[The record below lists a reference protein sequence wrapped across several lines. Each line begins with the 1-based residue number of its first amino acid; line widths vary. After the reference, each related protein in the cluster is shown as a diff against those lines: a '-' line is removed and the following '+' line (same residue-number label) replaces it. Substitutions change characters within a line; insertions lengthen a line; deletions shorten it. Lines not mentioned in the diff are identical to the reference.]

1 MVLLFLMLLALPLAS
16 RAKDTFYIEPVN
28 VVPGESKTITLNLDN
43 SQVFRGFQTDIELPE
58 GLKIASRSNGN
69 FDISL
74 TDRGSSSFSVSSN
87 LMSDG
92 SVRILGYS
100 TQGESIK
107 GNQGA
112 LVRISVRASS
122 DFSGGYIK
130 LKNSIFSDVN
140 NRDVK
145 LDNSQLF
152 VGTKEQNDVSVKGG
166 EISPEVSKAF
176 SFELSNESEMTAF
189 QMDVVLPNGLFLD
202 LSKTRLTGRCG
213 NHQLQTKQL
222 GNGKVRIICMS
233 SDNTSISGKIGSVI
247 DLWIKAEKG
256 ITGNQIVK
264 LENIIFSDVKA
275 RTYRMDPFSFVV
287 DVKYVPVTSV
297 SISESNMQLE
307 VSDSRQLT
315 ASLLPENCTD
325 KTILWKSDNEKVATV
340 SDNGMII
347 ARSAG
352 QCSIIASTADNLIQA
367 KCVVTVVKIP
377 LTAHV
382 ANTTK
387 VYGDANPEF
396 NITYS
401 GFRDGDSEVGFS
413 VPASISTIVD
423 NSSKVG
429 KYDIVASGAVS
440 DKYEI
445 SYIPGTLT
453 ITKAPLSISAGNY
466 TKKQGD
472 AMPVFKASYAGL
484 KNGENESVLTKQP
497 VFSCEANEASA
508 PAEYA
513 VTISGAEAENYE
525 ISYEQGHLTVVEAD
539 AVVVRAKSYSRQY
552 GDENPVFEFET
563 EGAALDGTPE
573 IVCSAVANSPV
584 GSYTIEVKQGSI
596 KNYNVHFES
605 GSLVI
610 TKAPLSISAGN
621 YTKKQGDAMPVFK
634 ASYAG
639 FKNGEDESVLTKQP
653 VFSCEANEASAPAEY
668 AVTIS
673 GAEAENYEISYEQG
687 HLTVVEADAVVVR
700 AKSYNRQYGDENP
713 VFEFETEGAA
723 LDGTPEIVCSAVAN
737 SPVGSYTIEVKQGS
751 IKNYNVHFESGSLVI
766 TKAPLSISAG
776 NYTKKQGD
784 AMPVFKAS
792 YVGFKNGEDESVLTK
807 QPVFSCEAN
816 EAGAPAE
823 YAVTI
828 SGAEAENYAISY
840 EQGHLTVVEADAVVV
855 RAKSYSRQYGD
866 ENPVFE
872 FDIEGAALDG
882 TPEIV
887 CSAVANSPVGSYT
900 IEVKQGSIKNYNVHF
915 ESGTL
920 TITKAPLS
928 ISAGSYTK
936 KQGDAMPAFKA
947 SYAGFKNGENESV
960 LTKQPVF
967 SCEAN
972 EASAPAEYAVTISGA
987 EAENYDISYE
997 QGHLTVVEAD
1007 AVVVR
1012 AKSYNR
1018 QYGDENPVFEFETEG
1033 AALDGTPE
1041 IVCSAVANSP
1051 VGSYTIE
1058 VKQGSIKNYNV
1069 HFESGSLVITKAP
1082 LSISA
1087 GNYTKKQGDAMPVF
1101 KASYAGF
1108 KNGED
1113 ESVLTKQPVFSCDAN
1128 EASAPAEYAVTISG
1142 ADAENYE
1149 ISYEQGHLTVVEAD
1163 AVVVRAKS
1171 YSRQYGDENPVFEF
1185 ETDGAALDGTPEIVC
1200 SAVAN
1205 SPVGSYTI
1213 EVKQGS
1219 IKNYNV
1225 HFESGSLV
1233 ITKAPLS
1240 ISAGNYTKKQGDA
1253 MPVFKASYAG
1263 FKNGEDESV
1272 LTKQPV
1278 FSCDANEAS
1287 APAEYAVTISGA
1299 DAENYDI
1306 SYEQGVLT
1314 VTGMPKPIIST
1325 DEATLRITTETD
1337 NAVIYYT
1344 LDGTEPNENARKYTE
1359 PINLYAS
1366 CEIKAIAV
1374 KGDAKSEVTSAEYH
1388 DEEYPNI
1395 VKVGDIITAN
1405 IINNGEENLPMIFK
1419 VTSVY
1424 PFNVEM
1430 ENKEDYVEG
1439 WSNER
1444 DVSGTLEIP
1453 VVVKS
1458 NGISYCVKKLGDNS
1472 LARCVNVSSLKLNEG
1487 LESIGR
1493 QAIRWCRN
1501 IKELIVPNS
1510 VKEVWGAFL
1519 TEDHG
1524 LVSVV
1529 LGSGLETI
1537 HTEAFWGVSMNLK
1550 SFISL
1555 STNPAKCVEPDRT
1568 FTSLPEDV
1576 TLYVPL
1582 GSKSAYETAPGWD
1595 YFAGHIV
1602 EMDMSPATVK
1612 VKDCSREYGDDN
1624 PTLEFETEGATLIG
1638 EPEIICSADK
1648 NSKVGTYEIEINKG
1662 TIKNYLV
1669 TFVPGT
1675 LTVTKAP
1682 LVVTAENYTIT
1693 QGDKLPEFTANYSGF
1708 KNGEDESVLTK
1719 QPVFSCEAN
1728 EASAPGEYPITVYDV
1743 EADNYEVK
1751 SYIAGTLTVLKR
1763 ELKKQT
1769 ITWDQEIKAKVGSTI
1784 EMNATASSGL
1794 PVRYLYALAPGV
1806 ETAYQVPQIEG
1817 NKITFPQNGMYL
1829 LVAIQD
1835 GNNEYAAATDTLDV
1849 CAISDDEGLM
1859 YIDGI
1864 YYKYTDDGSAL
1875 KVVRGYNPY
1884 RGKVEIPATV
1894 NGLPVTEV
1902 DGLAMYACYYL
1913 KELVIGD
1920 NVKKCGH
1927 EAFGASINLY
1937 NVTLPVADVE
1947 FTHNWMFNCDRGIRE
1962 IHCRSSIPYVVDEG
1976 IFNGAVDYDKCI
1988 LYVPVGTKQSYAN
2001 SEVWKNFTHIV
2012 EENVSTNI
2020 SNINVEKKS
2029 VWHTLQGVKLFAK
2042 PNIPGVY
2049 IHNGK
2054 KIIVR

>member
-58 GLKIASRSNGN
+58 GLKIASKSNGN

-176 SFELSNESEMTAF
+176 SLELSNESEMTAF
-189 QMDVVLPNGLFLD
+189 QMDVVLPNGLSLD
-202 LSKTRLTGRCG
+202 LNKTRLTGRCG
-213 NHQLQTKQL
+213 HHQLQTKQL
-222 GNGKVRIICMS
+222 GNGKVRIICLS

-256 ITGNQIVK
+256 IAGNQIVK
-264 LENIIFSDVKA
+264 LDNIIFSDIKA

-287 DVKYVPVTSV
+287 DVKYVPATSV

-387 VYGDANPEF
+387 VYGDVNPEF

-453 ITKAPLSISAGNY
+453 ITKAPLSISAG
-466 TKKQGD
+466 
-472 AMPVFKASYAGL
+472 S
-484 KNGENESVLTKQP
+484 
-497 VFSCEANEASA
+497 
-508 PAEYA
+508 
-513 VTISGAEAENYE
+513 
-525 ISYEQGHLTVVEAD
+525 
-539 AVVVRAKSYSRQY
+539 
-552 GDENPVFEFET
+552 
-563 EGAALDGTPE
+563 
-573 IVCSAVANSPV
+573 
-584 GSYTIEVKQGSI
+584 
-596 KNYNVHFES
+596 
-605 GSLVI
+605 
-610 TKAPLSISAGN
+610 

-816 EAGAPAE
+816 EASAPAE

-840 EQGHLTVVEADAVVV
+840 EQGHLIVVEADAIVV

-866 ENPVFE
+866 ENPLFE

-1108 KNGED
+1108 KNGEN

-1253 MPVFKASYAG
+1253 MPVFKASYVG

-1272 LTKQPV
+1272 LTKQLV
-1278 FSCDANEAS
+1278 FSCEANEAS
-1287 APAEYAVTISGA
+1287 APAEYSVTISGA
-1299 DAENYDI
+1299 DAENYEI

-1439 WSNER
+1439 WNNER

-1487 LESIGR
+1487 LESIGG

-1529 LGSGLETI
+1529 LGAGLETI
-1537 HTEAFWGVSMNLK
+1537 HTDAFWGVSMNLK

-1638 EPEIICSADK
+1638 EPEIICSVDK

-1682 LVVTAENYTIT
+1682 LVVTADNYTIT
-1693 QGDKLPEFTANYSGF
+1693 QGDKLPEFTASYSGF
-1708 KNGEDESVLTK
+1708 KNGENVSVLTK
-1719 QPVFSCEAN
+1719 QPVFSCDAN
-1728 EASAPGEYPITVYDV
+1728 EASAPGEYPINVYGV
-1743 EADNYEVK
+1743 EADNYNAI
-1751 SYIAGTLTVLKR
+1751 SYVAGTLTVLKR

-1835 GNNEYAAATDTLDV
+1835 GNNEYAATTDTLDV

-1902 DGLAMYACYYL
+1902 DGQAMYACYYL

-1920 NVKKCGH
+1920 NVKICGH

-1962 IHCRSSIPYVVDEG
+1962 IHCRSSIPYVVEEG

>member
-28 VVPGESKTITLNLDN
+28 VVPGDSKTITLNLDN

-58 GLKIASRSNGN
+58 GLKIASKSNGN

-152 VGTKEQNDVSVKGG
+152 VGTKEQNDASVKGG

-176 SFELSNESEMTAF
+176 SLELSNESEMTAF
-189 QMDVVLPNGLFLD
+189 QMDVVLPNGLSLD
-202 LSKTRLTGRCG
+202 LNKTRLTGRCG

-233 SDNTSISGKIGSVI
+233 SDNTSISGKLGSVI

-413 VPASISTIVD
+413 VPVSISTIVD

-472 AMPVFKASYAGL
+472 AMPVFKASYAG
-484 KNGENESVLTKQP
+484 
-497 VFSCEANEASA
+497 
-508 PAEYA
+508 
-513 VTISGAEAENYE
+513 
-525 ISYEQGHLTVVEAD
+525 
-539 AVVVRAKSYSRQY
+539 
-552 GDENPVFEFET
+552 
-563 EGAALDGTPE
+563 
-573 IVCSAVANSPV
+573 
-584 GSYTIEVKQGSI
+584 
-596 KNYNVHFES
+596 
-605 GSLVI
+605 
-610 TKAPLSISAGN
+610 
-621 YTKKQGDAMPVFK
+621 
-634 ASYAG
+634 
-639 FKNGEDESVLTKQP
+639 
-653 VFSCEANEASAPAEY
+653 
-668 AVTIS
+668 
-673 GAEAENYEISYEQG
+673 
-687 HLTVVEADAVVVR
+687 
-700 AKSYNRQYGDENP
+700 
-713 VFEFETEGAA
+713 
-723 LDGTPEIVCSAVAN
+723 
-737 SPVGSYTIEVKQGS
+737 
-751 IKNYNVHFESGSLVI
+751 
-766 TKAPLSISAG
+766 
-776 NYTKKQGD
+776 
-784 AMPVFKAS
+784 
-792 YVGFKNGEDESVLTK
+792 
-807 QPVFSCEAN
+807 
-816 EAGAPAE
+816 
-823 YAVTI
+823 
-828 SGAEAENYAISY
+828 
-840 EQGHLTVVEADAVVV
+840 
-855 RAKSYSRQYGD
+855 
-866 ENPVFE
+866 
-872 FDIEGAALDG
+872 
-882 TPEIV
+882 
-887 CSAVANSPVGSYT
+887 
-900 IEVKQGSIKNYNVHF
+900 
-915 ESGTL
+915 
-920 TITKAPLS
+920 
-928 ISAGSYTK
+928 
-936 KQGDAMPAFKA
+936 
-947 SYAGFKNGENESV
+947 FKNGENESV

-987 EAENYDISYE
+987 EAENYVISYE

-1108 KNGED
+1108 KNGEN

-1142 ADAENYE
+1142 AE
-1149 ISYEQGHLTVVEAD
+1149 
-1163 AVVVRAKS
+1163 
-1171 YSRQYGDENPVFEF
+1171 
-1185 ETDGAALDGTPEIVC
+1185 
-1200 SAVAN
+1200 
-1205 SPVGSYTI
+1205 
-1213 EVKQGS
+1213 
-1219 IKNYNV
+1219 
-1225 HFESGSLV
+1225 
-1233 ITKAPLS
+1233 
-1240 ISAGNYTKKQGDA
+1240 
-1253 MPVFKASYAG
+1253 
-1263 FKNGEDESV
+1263 
-1272 LTKQPV
+1272 
-1278 FSCDANEAS
+1278 
-1287 APAEYAVTISGA
+1287 
-1299 DAENYDI
+1299 AENYDI
-1306 SYEQGVLT
+1306 SYKQGMLT

-1374 KGDAKSEVTSAEYH
+1374 KGDAKSEVSSAEYH
-1388 DEEYPNI
+1388 DAEYPNI

-1453 VVVKS
+1453 ADVKA
-1458 NGISYCVKKLGDNS
+1458 NGICYCVKKLGGNS
-1472 LARCVNVSSLKLNEG
+1472 LAMCTNVSSLKLNEG
-1487 LESIGR
+1487 LESIGH

-1537 HTEAFWGVSMNLK
+1537 HTDAFWGVSMNLK

-1612 VKDCSREYGDDN
+1612 VKDSSREYGDDN
-1624 PTLEFETEGATLIG
+1624 PTFEIETEGAALIG

-1662 TIKNYLV
+1662 TIKNYYV

-1693 QGDKLPEFTANYSGF
+1693 QGDKLPKFTANYSGF

-1728 EASAPGEYPITVYDV
+1728 EASAPGKYPITVYDV

-1794 PVRYLYALAPGV
+1794 PVRYSYALVPRV
-1806 ETAYQVPQIEG
+1806 ESAYRVPQIEG
-1817 NKITFPQNGMYL
+1817 NNITFPEEGTYL

-1849 CAISDDEGLM
+1849 CAISDEEGLM

-1875 KVVRGYNPY
+1875 KVVRGYKPY
-1884 RGKVEIPATV
+1884 RGTVEIPATV

-1913 KELVIGD
+1913 KELVICD
-1920 NVKKCGH
+1920 NVKTCGH
-1927 EAFGASINLY
+1927 EAFGASINLC

>member
-16 RAKDTFYIEPVN
+16 RAKDTFYIAPVN

-58 GLKIASRSNGN
+58 GLKIASKSNGN

-112 LVRISVRASS
+112 LVRISVRAAS

-130 LKNSIFSDVN
+130 LKNSIFSDAN

-166 EISPEVSKAF
+166 EISPEASKAF
-176 SFELSNESEMTAF
+176 SLELSNESEMTAF
-189 QMDVVLPNGLFLD
+189 QMDVVLPNGLSLD

-233 SDNTSISGKIGSVI
+233 SDNTSISGNIGSVI
-247 DLWIKAEKG
+247 ELWIKAVKG
-256 ITGNQIVK
+256 IAGNQIVK

-275 RTYRMDPFSFVV
+275 HTYRMDPLSFVV
-287 DVKYVPVTSV
+287 DVKYVPATSV
-297 SISESNMQLE
+297 SISESNIQLE

-352 QCSIIASTADNLIQA
+352 KCSIIASTADNLIQA

-382 ANTTK
+382 ANTSK

-472 AMPVFKASYAGL
+472 AMPGFKASYTGF

-497 VFSCEANEASA
+497 VFFCEANEASA
-508 PAEYA
+508 PADYA
-513 VTISGAEAENYE
+513 VTISGADAENYE
-525 ISYEQGHLTVVEAD
+525 ISYEQGRLTVVEAD

-621 YTKKQGDAMPVFK
+621 YTKKQGDAMP
-634 ASYAG
+634 A
-639 FKNGEDESVLTKQP
+639 
-653 VFSCEANEASAPAEY
+653 
-668 AVTIS
+668 
-673 GAEAENYEISYEQG
+673 
-687 HLTVVEADAVVVR
+687 
-700 AKSYNRQYGDENP
+700 
-713 VFEFETEGAA
+713 
-723 LDGTPEIVCSAVAN
+723 
-737 SPVGSYTIEVKQGS
+737 
-751 IKNYNVHFESGSLVI
+751 
-766 TKAPLSISAG
+766 
-776 NYTKKQGD
+776 
-784 AMPVFKAS
+784 FKAS
-792 YVGFKNGEDESVLTK
+792 YV
-807 QPVFSCEAN
+807 
-816 EAGAPAE
+816 
-823 YAVTI
+823 
-828 SGAEAENYAISY
+828 
-840 EQGHLTVVEADAVVV
+840 
-855 RAKSYSRQYGD
+855 
-866 ENPVFE
+866 
-872 FDIEGAALDG
+872 
-882 TPEIV
+882 
-887 CSAVANSPVGSYT
+887 
-900 IEVKQGSIKNYNVHF
+900 
-915 ESGTL
+915 
-920 TITKAPLS
+920 
-928 ISAGSYTK
+928 
-936 KQGDAMPAFKA
+936 
-947 SYAGFKNGENESV
+947 GFKNGENESV

-972 EASAPAEYAVTISGA
+972 EASTPA
-987 EAENYDISYE
+987 D
-997 QGHLTVVEAD
+997 
-1007 AVVVR
+1007 
-1012 AKSYNR
+1012 
-1018 QYGDENPVFEFETEG
+1018 
-1033 AALDGTPE
+1033 
-1041 IVCSAVANSP
+1041 
-1051 VGSYTIE
+1051 YT
-1058 VKQGSIKNYNV
+1058 
-1069 HFESGSLVITKAP
+1069 
-1082 LSISA
+1082 
-1087 GNYTKKQGDAMPVF
+1087 
-1101 KASYAGF
+1101 
-1108 KNGED
+1108 
-1113 ESVLTKQPVFSCDAN
+1113 
-1128 EASAPAEYAVTISG
+1128 VTISG
-1142 ADAENYE
+1142 ADAENYA
-1149 ISYEQGHLTVVEAD
+1149 ISYEQGRLTVVEAD

-1253 MPVFKASYAG
+1253 MPVFKASYVG

-1287 APAEYAVTISGA
+1287 AP
-1299 DAENYDI
+1299 
-1306 SYEQGVLT
+1306 
-1314 VTGMPKPIIST
+1314 
-1325 DEATLRITTETD
+1325 
-1337 NAVIYYT
+1337 
-1344 LDGTEPNENARKYTE
+1344 
-1359 PINLYAS
+1359 
-1366 CEIKAIAV
+1366 
-1374 KGDAKSEVTSAEYH
+1374 
-1388 DEEYPNI
+1388 
-1395 VKVGDIITAN
+1395 
-1405 IINNGEENLPMIFK
+1405 
-1419 VTSVY
+1419 
-1424 PFNVEM
+1424 
-1430 ENKEDYVEG
+1430 
-1439 WSNER
+1439 
-1444 DVSGTLEIP
+1444 
-1453 VVVKS
+1453 
-1458 NGISYCVKKLGDNS
+1458 
-1472 LARCVNVSSLKLNEG
+1472 
-1487 LESIGR
+1487 
-1493 QAIRWCRN
+1493 
-1501 IKELIVPNS
+1501 
-1510 VKEVWGAFL
+1510 
-1519 TEDHG
+1519 
-1524 LVSVV
+1524 
-1529 LGSGLETI
+1529 
-1537 HTEAFWGVSMNLK
+1537 
-1550 SFISL
+1550 
-1555 STNPAKCVEPDRT
+1555 
-1568 FTSLPEDV
+1568 
-1576 TLYVPL
+1576 
-1582 GSKSAYETAPGWD
+1582 
-1595 YFAGHIV
+1595 
-1602 EMDMSPATVK
+1602 
-1612 VKDCSREYGDDN
+1612 
-1624 PTLEFETEGATLIG
+1624 
-1638 EPEIICSADK
+1638 
-1648 NSKVGTYEIEINKG
+1648 
-1662 TIKNYLV
+1662 
-1669 TFVPGT
+1669 
-1675 LTVTKAP
+1675 
-1682 LVVTAENYTIT
+1682 
-1693 QGDKLPEFTANYSGF
+1693 
-1708 KNGEDESVLTK
+1708 
-1719 QPVFSCEAN
+1719 
-1728 EASAPGEYPITVYDV
+1728 GEYPITVYGV

-1769 ITWDQEIKAKVGSTI
+1769 ITWNQEIKTKVGSTI

-1794 PVRYLYALAPGV
+1794 PVRYSYALAPRV
-1806 ETAYQVPQIEG
+1806 ETAYRTPQIEG
-1817 NKITFPQNGMYL
+1817 NNITFPEEGTYM

-1902 DGLAMYACYYL
+1902 DRLAMYACYYL

-1927 EAFGASINLY
+1927 EAFGASINLC
-1937 NVTLPVADVE
+1937 NVTLPVGDVGLKYK
-1947 FTHNWMFNCDRGIRE
+1947 WVFNCDRGIRE

-1988 LYVPVGTKQSYAN
+1988 LYVPVGTKQAYRNA
-2001 SEVWKNFTHIV
+2001 EVWKYFTHIV
-2012 EENVSTNI
+2012 EENVSTSI
-2020 SNINVEKKS
+2020 SNINVEKKG
-2029 VWHTLQGVKLFAK
+2029 VWYTLQGVKLFAK

>member
-58 GLKIASRSNGN
+58 GLKIASKSNGN

-176 SFELSNESEMTAF
+176 SFELSNESEITAF
-189 QMDVVLPNGLFLD
+189 QMDVVLPNGLSLD

-396 NITYS
+396 NITYF

-472 AMPVFKASYAGL
+472 AMPVFKASYAGF

-513 VTISGAEAENYE
+513 VTISGADAENYE
-525 ISYEQGHLTVVEAD
+525 ISYEQGRLTVVEAD

-552 GDENPVFEFET
+552 GDENPVFEFDT

-596 KNYNVHFES
+596 KNYNVNFESGSLVITKAPLSISAGNYTKKQGDAMPVFKASYAGFKNGENESVLTKQPVFSCEANEASAPAEYAVTISGADAENYEISYEQGRLTVVEADAVVVRAKSYSRQYGDENPVFEFDTEGAALDGTPEIVCSAVANSPVGSYTIEVKQGSIKNYNVNFESGSLVITKAPLSISAGNYTKKQGDAMPVFKASYAGFKNGENESVLTKQPVFSCEANEASAPAEYAVTISGADAENYEISYEQGRLTVVEADAVVVRAKSYSRQYGDENPVFEFDTEGAALDGTPEIVCSAVANSPVGSYTIEVKQGSIKNYNVNFES

-668 AVTIS
+668 S
-673 GAEAENYEISYEQG
+673 
-687 HLTVVEADAVVVR
+687 
-700 AKSYNRQYGDENP
+700 
-713 VFEFETEGAA
+713 
-723 LDGTPEIVCSAVAN
+723 
-737 SPVGSYTIEVKQGS
+737 
-751 IKNYNVHFESGSLVI
+751 
-766 TKAPLSISAG
+766 
-776 NYTKKQGD
+776 
-784 AMPVFKAS
+784 
-792 YVGFKNGEDESVLTK
+792 
-807 QPVFSCEAN
+807 
-816 EAGAPAE
+816 
-823 YAVTI
+823 
-828 SGAEAENYAISY
+828 
-840 EQGHLTVVEADAVVV
+840 
-855 RAKSYSRQYGD
+855 
-866 ENPVFE
+866 
-872 FDIEGAALDG
+872 
-882 TPEIV
+882 
-887 CSAVANSPVGSYT
+887 
-900 IEVKQGSIKNYNVHF
+900 
-915 ESGTL
+915 
-920 TITKAPLS
+920 
-928 ISAGSYTK
+928 
-936 KQGDAMPAFKA
+936 
-947 SYAGFKNGENESV
+947 
-960 LTKQPVF
+960 
-967 SCEAN
+967 
-972 EASAPAEYAVTISGA
+972 
-987 EAENYDISYE
+987 
-997 QGHLTVVEAD
+997 
-1007 AVVVR
+1007 
-1012 AKSYNR
+1012 
-1018 QYGDENPVFEFETEG
+1018 
-1033 AALDGTPE
+1033 
-1041 IVCSAVANSP
+1041 
-1051 VGSYTIE
+1051 
-1058 VKQGSIKNYNV
+1058 
-1069 HFESGSLVITKAP
+1069 
-1082 LSISA
+1082 
-1087 GNYTKKQGDAMPVF
+1087 
-1101 KASYAGF
+1101 
-1108 KNGED
+1108 
-1113 ESVLTKQPVFSCDAN
+1113 
-1128 EASAPAEYAVTISG
+1128 VTISG

-1149 ISYEQGHLTVVEAD
+1149 
-1163 AVVVRAKS
+1163 
-1171 YSRQYGDENPVFEF
+1171 
-1185 ETDGAALDGTPEIVC
+1185 
-1200 SAVAN
+1200 
-1205 SPVGSYTI
+1205 
-1213 EVKQGS
+1213 
-1219 IKNYNV
+1219 
-1225 HFESGSLV
+1225 
-1233 ITKAPLS
+1233 
-1240 ISAGNYTKKQGDA
+1240 
-1253 MPVFKASYAG
+1253 
-1263 FKNGEDESV
+1263 
-1272 LTKQPV
+1272 
-1278 FSCDANEAS
+1278 
-1287 APAEYAVTISGA
+1287 
-1299 DAENYDI
+1299 I

-1388 DEEYPNI
+1388 DAEYPNI

-1439 WSNER
+1439 WNNER

-1487 LESIGR
+1487 LESIGH

-1537 HTEAFWGVSMNLK
+1537 HTDAFWGVSMNLK

-1624 PTLEFETEGATLIG
+1624 PTFEIETDGAALIG

-1648 NSKVGTYEIEINKG
+1648 KSEVGTYEIEINKG

-1675 LTVTKAP
+1675 LMVTKAP

-1728 EASAPGEYPITVYDV
+1728 EASAPGKYPITVYDV

-1769 ITWDQEIKAKVGSTI
+1769 ITWYQEIKAKVGSTI

-1920 NVKKCGH
+1920 NVAICGH
-1927 EAFGASINLY
+1927 EAFGASRNLQK
-1937 NVTLPVADVE
+1937 VTLPANQAE
-1947 FTHNWMFNCDRGIRE
+1947 LRRQYIFNCDDGIKE
-1962 IHCRSSIPYVVDEG
+1962 IHCRSSVPYLADESL
-1976 IFNGAVDYDKCI
+1976 FNGFVNYDNCI

>member
-58 GLKIASRSNGN
+58 GLKIASKSNGN

-189 QMDVVLPNGLFLD
+189 QMDVVLPNGLSLD
-202 LSKTRLTGRCG
+202 LNKTRLTGRCG

-453 ITKAPLSISAGNY
+453 ITKAPLI
-466 TKKQGD
+466 
-472 AMPVFKASYAGL
+472 
-484 KNGENESVLTKQP
+484 
-497 VFSCEANEASA
+497 
-508 PAEYA
+508 
-513 VTISGAEAENYE
+513 
-525 ISYEQGHLTVVEAD
+525 
-539 AVVVRAKSYSRQY
+539 
-552 GDENPVFEFET
+552 
-563 EGAALDGTPE
+563 
-573 IVCSAVANSPV
+573 
-584 GSYTIEVKQGSI
+584 
-596 KNYNVHFES
+596 
-605 GSLVI
+605 
-610 TKAPLSISAGN
+610 ISAGN

-737 SPVGSYTIEVKQGS
+737 SPVGSYTIEVKRGS

-784 AMPVFKAS
+784 AMPV
-792 YVGFKNGEDESVLTK
+792 
-807 QPVFSCEAN
+807 
-816 EAGAPAE
+816 
-823 YAVTI
+823 
-828 SGAEAENYAISY
+828 
-840 EQGHLTVVEADAVVV
+840 
-855 RAKSYSRQYGD
+855 
-866 ENPVFE
+866 
-872 FDIEGAALDG
+872 
-882 TPEIV
+882 
-887 CSAVANSPVGSYT
+887 
-900 IEVKQGSIKNYNVHF
+900 
-915 ESGTL
+915 
-920 TITKAPLS
+920 
-928 ISAGSYTK
+928 
-936 KQGDAMPAFKA
+936 FKA

-1018 QYGDENPVFEFETEG
+1018 QYGDENPGFEFETEG
-1033 AALDGTPE
+1033 AALNGTPE

-1069 HFESGSLVITKAP
+1069 HFESGTLTITKAP

-1087 GNYTKKQGDAMPVF
+1087 GSYTKKQGDAMPVF

-1113 ESVLTKQPVFSCDAN
+1113 ESVLTKQPVFSCEAN
-1128 EASAPAEYAVTISG
+1128 ESSAPAEYAVTISG

-1149 ISYEQGHLTVVEAD
+1149 
-1163 AVVVRAKS
+1163 
-1171 YSRQYGDENPVFEF
+1171 
-1185 ETDGAALDGTPEIVC
+1185 
-1200 SAVAN
+1200 
-1205 SPVGSYTI
+1205 
-1213 EVKQGS
+1213 
-1219 IKNYNV
+1219 
-1225 HFESGSLV
+1225 
-1233 ITKAPLS
+1233 
-1240 ISAGNYTKKQGDA
+1240 
-1253 MPVFKASYAG
+1253 
-1263 FKNGEDESV
+1263 
-1272 LTKQPV
+1272 
-1278 FSCDANEAS
+1278 
-1287 APAEYAVTISGA
+1287 
-1299 DAENYDI
+1299 I

-1374 KGDAKSEVTSAEYH
+1374 NGDAKSEVSSAEYH
-1388 DEEYPNI
+1388 DAEYPNI

-1405 IINNGEENLPMIFK
+1405 IINNGEDNLPMIFK

-1439 WSNER
+1439 WNNER

-1487 LESIGR
+1487 LESIGH

-1537 HTEAFWGVSMNLK
+1537 HTDAFWGVSMNLK

-1638 EPEIICSADK
+1638 EPEIICSVDK

-1728 EASAPGEYPITVYDV
+1728 EASAPGKYPITVYDV

-1794 PVRYLYALAPGV
+1794 PVRYSYALVPRV
-1806 ETAYQVPQIEG
+1806 ESAYQVPQIEG

-1875 KVVRGYNPY
+1875 KVVRGYKPY

-1927 EAFGASINLY
+1927 EAFGASINLC

-2042 PNIPGVY
+2042 PNISGVY

>member
-16 RAKDTFYIEPVN
+16 RAKDTFYIAPVN
-28 VVPGESKTITLNLDN
+28 VVPGDSKTITLNLDN
-43 SQVFRGFQTDIELPE
+43 SQVFRGFQTDIELPK
-58 GLKIASRSNGN
+58 GLKIASKSNGN

-176 SFELSNESEMTAF
+176 SLELSNESEMTAF
-189 QMDVVLPNGLFLD
+189 QMDVVLPNGLSLD

-213 NHQLQTKQL
+213 NHQLQTKLL

-256 ITGNQIVK
+256 IAGNQIVK

-287 DVKYVPVTSV
+287 DVKYVPVSSV
-297 SISESNMQLE
+297 SISESNIQLE

-352 QCSIIASTADNLIQA
+352 KCSIIASTADNLIQA
-367 KCVVTVVKIP
+367 KCAVTVTKIP
-377 LTAHV
+377 LIAHV

-429 KYDIVASGAVS
+429 KYEIVASGVVS

-453 ITKAPLSISAGNY
+453 VTKAPLSISAGNY

-472 AMPVFKASYAGL
+472 AMPVFKASY
-484 KNGENESVLTKQP
+484 T
-497 VFSCEANEASA
+497 
-508 PAEYA
+508 
-513 VTISGAEAENYE
+513 
-525 ISYEQGHLTVVEAD
+525 
-539 AVVVRAKSYSRQY
+539 
-552 GDENPVFEFET
+552 
-563 EGAALDGTPE
+563 
-573 IVCSAVANSPV
+573 
-584 GSYTIEVKQGSI
+584 
-596 KNYNVHFES
+596 
-605 GSLVI
+605 
-610 TKAPLSISAGN
+610 
-621 YTKKQGDAMPVFK
+621 
-634 ASYAG
+634 
-639 FKNGEDESVLTKQP
+639 
-653 VFSCEANEASAPAEY
+653 
-668 AVTIS
+668 
-673 GAEAENYEISYEQG
+673 
-687 HLTVVEADAVVVR
+687 
-700 AKSYNRQYGDENP
+700 
-713 VFEFETEGAA
+713 
-723 LDGTPEIVCSAVAN
+723 
-737 SPVGSYTIEVKQGS
+737 
-751 IKNYNVHFESGSLVI
+751 
-766 TKAPLSISAG
+766 
-776 NYTKKQGD
+776 
-784 AMPVFKAS
+784 
-792 YVGFKNGEDESVLTK
+792 
-807 QPVFSCEAN
+807 
-816 EAGAPAE
+816 
-823 YAVTI
+823 
-828 SGAEAENYAISY
+828 
-840 EQGHLTVVEADAVVV
+840 
-855 RAKSYSRQYGD
+855 
-866 ENPVFE
+866 
-872 FDIEGAALDG
+872 
-882 TPEIV
+882 
-887 CSAVANSPVGSYT
+887 
-900 IEVKQGSIKNYNVHF
+900 
-915 ESGTL
+915 
-920 TITKAPLS
+920 
-928 ISAGSYTK
+928 
-936 KQGDAMPAFKA
+936 
-947 SYAGFKNGENESV
+947 GFKNGENESV

-987 EAENYDISYE
+987 DAENYDISYE
-997 QGHLTVVEAD
+997 QGRLTVVEAD

-1012 AKSYNR
+1012 AKSYSR
-1018 QYGDENPVFEFETEG
+1018 QYGDENPVLEFETEG

-1142 ADAENYE
+1142 AEAENYE
-1149 ISYEQGHLTVVEAD
+1149 ISYEQGRLTVVEAD

-1185 ETDGAALDGTPEIVC
+1185 ETEGAALDGTPEIVC

-1253 MPVFKASYAG
+1253 MPVFKASYVG
-1263 FKNGEDESV
+1263 FKNGENESV

-1278 FSCDANEAS
+1278 FSCEANEAS

-1374 KGDAKSEVTSAEYH
+1374 KGDAKSEVSSAEYH
-1388 DEEYPNI
+1388 DAEYPNI

-1439 WSNER
+1439 WNNER

-1487 LESIGR
+1487 LESIGH

-1537 HTEAFWGVSMNLK
+1537 HTDAFWGVSMNLK

-1602 EMDMSPATVK
+1602 EMDMSPATIK
-1612 VKDCSREYGDDN
+1612 VRNCSREYGDDN

-1648 NSKVGTYEIEINKG
+1648 KSKVGTYEIEINKG

-1719 QPVFSCEAN
+1719 QPVFSCDAN
-1728 EASAPGEYPITVYDV
+1728 EASAPGEYPITVYGV
-1743 EADNYEVK
+1743 EADNYEAI
-1751 SYIAGTLTVLKR
+1751 SYVAGTLTILKR

-1794 PVRYLYALAPGV
+1794 PVRYSYALAPRV
-1806 ETAYQVPQIEG
+1806 ETAYRTPQIEG
-1817 NKITFPQNGMYL
+1817 NNITFPEEGTYM

-1902 DGLAMYACYYL
+1902 DRLAMYACYYL

-1927 EAFGASINLY
+1927 EAFGASVNLC

-1947 FTHNWMFNCDRGIRE
+1947 FTYNWMFNCDRGIRE

-1988 LYVPVGTKQSYAN
+1988 LYVPVGTKQAYRNA
-2001 SEVWKNFTHIV
+2001 EVWKYFTHIV
-2012 EENVSTNI
+2012 EENVSTSI
-2020 SNINVEKKS
+2020 FNINVEKKG
-2029 VWHTLQGVKLFAK
+2029 VWYTLQGVKLFAK

>member
-1 MVLLFLMLLALPLAS
+1 M
-16 RAKDTFYIEPVN
+16 
-28 VVPGESKTITLNLDN
+28 
-43 SQVFRGFQTDIELPE
+43 
-58 GLKIASRSNGN
+58 
-69 FDISL
+69 
-74 TDRGSSSFSVSSN
+74 
-87 LMSDG
+87 
-92 SVRILGYS
+92 
-100 TQGESIK
+100 
-107 GNQGA
+107 
-112 LVRISVRASS
+112 
-122 DFSGGYIK
+122 
-130 LKNSIFSDVN
+130 
-140 NRDVK
+140 
-145 LDNSQLF
+145 
-152 VGTKEQNDVSVKGG
+152 
-166 EISPEVSKAF
+166 
-176 SFELSNESEMTAF
+176 
-189 QMDVVLPNGLFLD
+189 
-202 LSKTRLTGRCG
+202 
-213 NHQLQTKQL
+213 
-222 GNGKVRIICMS
+222 
-233 SDNTSISGKIGSVI
+233 
-247 DLWIKAEKG
+247 
-256 ITGNQIVK
+256 
-264 LENIIFSDVKA
+264 
-275 RTYRMDPFSFVV
+275 
-287 DVKYVPVTSV
+287 
-297 SISESNMQLE
+297 
-307 VSDSRQLT
+307 
-315 ASLLPENCTD
+315 
-325 KTILWKSDNEKVATV
+325 
-340 SDNGMII
+340 
-347 ARSAG
+347 
-352 QCSIIASTADNLIQA
+352 
-367 KCVVTVVKIP
+367 
-377 LTAHV
+377 
-382 ANTTK
+382 
-387 VYGDANPEF
+387 
-396 NITYS
+396 
-401 GFRDGDSEVGFS
+401 
-413 VPASISTIVD
+413 
-423 NSSKVG
+423 
-429 KYDIVASGAVS
+429 
-440 DKYEI
+440 
-445 SYIPGTLT
+445 
-453 ITKAPLSISAGNY
+453 
-466 TKKQGD
+466 
-472 AMPVFKASYAGL
+472 
-484 KNGENESVLTKQP
+484 
-497 VFSCEANEASA
+497 
-508 PAEYA
+508 
-513 VTISGAEAENYE
+513 
-525 ISYEQGHLTVVEAD
+525 TVVEAD

-563 EGAALDGTPE
+563 DGAALDGTPE

-584 GSYTIEVKQGSI
+584 ESYTIEVKQGSI

-673 GAEAENYEISYEQG
+673 GADAENYAISYEQG

-700 AKSYNRQYGDENP
+700 AKSYSRQYGDDNP

-816 EAGAPAE
+816 EA
-823 YAVTI
+823 
-828 SGAEAENYAISY
+828 
-840 EQGHLTVVEADAVVV
+840 
-855 RAKSYSRQYGD
+855 
-866 ENPVFE
+866 
-872 FDIEGAALDG
+872 
-882 TPEIV
+882 
-887 CSAVANSPVGSYT
+887 
-900 IEVKQGSIKNYNVHF
+900 
-915 ESGTL
+915 
-920 TITKAPLS
+920 
-928 ISAGSYTK
+928 
-936 KQGDAMPAFKA
+936 
-947 SYAGFKNGENESV
+947 
-960 LTKQPVF
+960 
-967 SCEAN
+967 
-972 EASAPAEYAVTISGA
+972 
-987 EAENYDISYE
+987 
-997 QGHLTVVEAD
+997 
-1007 AVVVR
+1007 
-1012 AKSYNR
+1012 
-1018 QYGDENPVFEFETEG
+1018 
-1033 AALDGTPE
+1033 
-1041 IVCSAVANSP
+1041 
-1051 VGSYTIE
+1051 
-1058 VKQGSIKNYNV
+1058 
-1069 HFESGSLVITKAP
+1069 
-1082 LSISA
+1082 
-1087 GNYTKKQGDAMPVF
+1087 
-1101 KASYAGF
+1101 
-1108 KNGED
+1108 
-1113 ESVLTKQPVFSCDAN
+1113 
-1128 EASAPAEYAVTISG
+1128 SAPAEYAVTISG
-1142 ADAENYE
+1142 ADAENYA

-1205 SPVGSYTI
+1205 SPVESYTI

-1253 MPVFKASYAG
+1253 MPVFKASYVG

-1278 FSCDANEAS
+1278 FSCEANEAS
-1287 APAEYAVTISGA
+1287 APAEYSVTISGA
-1299 DAENYDI
+1299 DAENYEI

-1374 KGDAKSEVTSAEYH
+1374 NGDAESEVSSAEYH
-1388 DEEYPNI
+1388 DAEYPNI

-1439 WSNER
+1439 WNNER

-1458 NGISYCVKKLGDNS
+1458 NGISCCVKKLGDNS

-1487 LESIGR
+1487 LESIGH

-1537 HTEAFWGVSMNLK
+1537 HTDAFWGVSMNLK

-1612 VKDCSREYGDDN
+1612 VKDCAREYGDDN

-1648 NSKVGTYEIEINKG
+1648 KSKVGTYEIEINKG

-1693 QGDKLPEFTANYSGF
+1693 QGDKLPEFTASYSGF
-1708 KNGEDESVLTK
+1708 KNGENVSVLTK
-1719 QPVFSCEAN
+1719 QPVFSCDAN
-1728 EASAPGEYPITVYDV
+1728 EASAPGEYPINVYGV
-1743 EADNYEVK
+1743 EADNYNAI
-1751 SYIAGTLTVLKR
+1751 SYVAGTLTVLKR

-1794 PVRYLYALAPGV
+1794 PVRYSYALAPGV

-1849 CAISDDEGLM
+1849 CAISDEEGLM

-1927 EAFGASINLY
+1927 EAFGVSINLC

-2001 SEVWKNFTHIV
+2001 SEVWKYFTHIV

-2029 VWHTLQGVKLFAK
+2029 VWYTLQGVKLFVK

>member
-58 GLKIASRSNGN
+58 GLKIASKSNGN

-152 VGTKEQNDVSVKGG
+152 VGTKEQNDVFVKSG
-166 EISPEVSKAF
+166 EISPEVSKVF

-189 QMDVVLPNGLFLD
+189 QMDLVLPNGLSLD
-202 LSKTRLTGRCG
+202 LNKTRLTGRCG

-256 ITGNQIVK
+256 IAGNQIVK

-413 VPASISTIVD
+413 VPASISTVVD

-445 SYIPGTLT
+445 SYIPGTFT

-472 AMPVFKASYAGL
+472 AIPVFKASYAGF
-484 KNGENESVLTKQP
+484 KNGEDESVLTKQP

-513 VTISGAEAENYE
+513 VTISGADAENYD
-525 ISYEQGHLTVVEAD
+525 ISYEQGRLTVVEAD

-573 IVCSAVANSPV
+573 IVSSAVANSPV

-621 YTKKQGDAMPVFK
+621 YIKKQGDAMPVFK

-639 FKNGEDESVLTKQP
+639 FKNGENESVLTKQP
-653 VFSCEANEASAPAEY
+653 VFSCEANETSVPAEY

-673 GAEAENYEISYEQG
+673 GADAENYDISYEQG
-687 HLTVVEADAVVVR
+687 RLTVVEADAVVVR
-700 AKSYNRQYGDENP
+700 AKSYSRQYGDENP

-723 LDGTPEIVCSAVAN
+723 LDGTPEIVSSAVAN

-776 NYTKKQGD
+776 NYIKKQGD

-792 YVGFKNGEDESVLTK
+792 YAGFKNGENESVLTK

-816 EAGAPAE
+816 ETSVPAE

-828 SGAEAENYAISY
+828 SGADAENYDISY
-840 EQGHLTVVEADAVVV
+840 EQGRLTVVEADAVVV

-872 FDIEGAALDG
+872 F
-882 TPEIV
+882 
-887 CSAVANSPVGSYT
+887 
-900 IEVKQGSIKNYNVHF
+900 
-915 ESGTL
+915 
-920 TITKAPLS
+920 
-928 ISAGSYTK
+928 
-936 KQGDAMPAFKA
+936 
-947 SYAGFKNGENESV
+947 
-960 LTKQPVF
+960 
-967 SCEAN
+967 
-972 EASAPAEYAVTISGA
+972 
-987 EAENYDISYE
+987 
-997 QGHLTVVEAD
+997 
-1007 AVVVR
+1007 
-1012 AKSYNR
+1012 
-1018 QYGDENPVFEFETEG
+1018 ETEG

-1041 IVCSAVANSP
+1041 IVSSAVANSP

-1087 GNYTKKQGDAMPVF
+1087 GNYIKKQGDAMPVF

-1108 KNGED
+1108 KNGEN
-1113 ESVLTKQPVFSCDAN
+1113 ESVLTKQPVFSCEAN

-1149 ISYEQGHLTVVEAD
+1149 
-1163 AVVVRAKS
+1163 
-1171 YSRQYGDENPVFEF
+1171 
-1185 ETDGAALDGTPEIVC
+1185 
-1200 SAVAN
+1200 
-1205 SPVGSYTI
+1205 
-1213 EVKQGS
+1213 
-1219 IKNYNV
+1219 
-1225 HFESGSLV
+1225 
-1233 ITKAPLS
+1233 
-1240 ISAGNYTKKQGDA
+1240 
-1253 MPVFKASYAG
+1253 
-1263 FKNGEDESV
+1263 
-1272 LTKQPV
+1272 
-1278 FSCDANEAS
+1278 
-1287 APAEYAVTISGA
+1287 
-1299 DAENYDI
+1299 I

-1366 CEIKAIAV
+1366 CEIKAITV
-1374 KGDAKSEVTSAEYH
+1374 NGDAKSEVSSAEYH
-1388 DEEYPNI
+1388 DAEYPNI

-1439 WSNER
+1439 WSNGR

-1453 VVVKS
+1453 AVVKA
-1458 NGISYCVKKLGDNS
+1458 NGICYCVKKLGDNS
-1472 LARCVNVSSLKLNEG
+1472 LAMCVNVSSLKLNEG
-1487 LESIGR
+1487 LESIGG

-1529 LGSGLETI
+1529 LGAGLETI
-1537 HTEAFWGVSMNLK
+1537 HTDAFWGVSMNLK

-1624 PTLEFETEGATLIG
+1624 PTFEIETEGAALIG

-1662 TIKNYLV
+1662 TIKNYHV

-1675 LTVTKAP
+1675 LTVKKAP

-1693 QGDKLPEFTANYSGF
+1693 QGDKLPEFTASYSGF
-1708 KNGEDESVLTK
+1708 KNGEDEAVLTK
-1719 QPVFSCEAN
+1719 QPVFSCEAD
-1728 EASAPGEYPITVYDV
+1728 EASAPGEYPITVYGV

-1751 SYIAGTLTVLKR
+1751 SYITGTLTVLKR

-1794 PVRYLYALAPGV
+1794 PVRYSYALAPRV
-1806 ETAYQVPQIEG
+1806 ESAYRVPQIEG
-1817 NKITFPQNGMYL
+1817 NNITFPEEGTYM

-1894 NGLPVTEV
+1894 NGLPVTKV
-1902 DGLAMYACYYL
+1902 DGQAMYACYYL
-1913 KELVIGD
+1913 NEVVIGD
-1920 NVKKCGH
+1920 NVAICGR
-1927 EAFGASINLY
+1927 EAFGASRNLQK
-1937 NVTLPVADVE
+1937 VTLPANQAE
-1947 FTHNWMFNCDRGIRE
+1947 LRLEYIFNCDDGIKE
-1962 IHCRSSIPYVVDEG
+1962 IHCRSSVPYLADESL
-1976 IFNGAVDYDKCI
+1976 FNGFVNYDNCI
-1988 LYVPVGTKQSYAN
+1988 LFVPVGTKQSYAN
-2001 SEVWKNFTHIV
+2001 AEVWKNFTHIV
-2012 EENVSTNI
+2012 EENVSTSI

-2029 VWHTLQGVKLFAK
+2029 VWYTLQGVKLFVK

>member
-1 MVLLFLMLLALPLAS
+1 MVLLFLMLLALPLVS
-16 RAKDTFYIEPVN
+16 RAKDTFYIAPVN

-58 GLKIASRSNGN
+58 GLKIASKSNGN

-176 SFELSNESEMTAF
+176 SLELSNESEMTAF
-189 QMDVVLPNGLFLD
+189 QMDVVLPNGLSLD

-256 ITGNQIVK
+256 IAGNQIVK

-287 DVKYVPVTSV
+287 DVKYVPATSV

-307 VSDSRQLT
+307 VSDSRQLM

-352 QCSIIASTADNLIQA
+352 KCSIIASTADNLIQA

-472 AMPVFKASYAGL
+472 AMPVFKASY
-484 KNGENESVLTKQP
+484 V
-497 VFSCEANEASA
+497 
-508 PAEYA
+508 
-513 VTISGAEAENYE
+513 
-525 ISYEQGHLTVVEAD
+525 
-539 AVVVRAKSYSRQY
+539 
-552 GDENPVFEFET
+552 
-563 EGAALDGTPE
+563 
-573 IVCSAVANSPV
+573 
-584 GSYTIEVKQGSI
+584 
-596 KNYNVHFES
+596 
-605 GSLVI
+605 
-610 TKAPLSISAGN
+610 
-621 YTKKQGDAMPVFK
+621 
-634 ASYAG
+634 G

-673 GAEAENYEISYEQG
+673 GA
-687 HLTVVEADAVVVR
+687 D
-700 AKSYNRQYGDENP
+700 
-713 VFEFETEGAA
+713 
-723 LDGTPEIVCSAVAN
+723 
-737 SPVGSYTIEVKQGS
+737 
-751 IKNYNVHFESGSLVI
+751 
-766 TKAPLSISAG
+766 
-776 NYTKKQGD
+776 
-784 AMPVFKAS
+784 
-792 YVGFKNGEDESVLTK
+792 
-807 QPVFSCEAN
+807 
-816 EAGAPAE
+816 
-823 YAVTI
+823 
-828 SGAEAENYAISY
+828 
-840 EQGHLTVVEADAVVV
+840 
-855 RAKSYSRQYGD
+855 
-866 ENPVFE
+866 
-872 FDIEGAALDG
+872 
-882 TPEIV
+882 
-887 CSAVANSPVGSYT
+887 
-900 IEVKQGSIKNYNVHF
+900 
-915 ESGTL
+915 
-920 TITKAPLS
+920 
-928 ISAGSYTK
+928 
-936 KQGDAMPAFKA
+936 
-947 SYAGFKNGENESV
+947 
-960 LTKQPVF
+960 
-967 SCEAN
+967 
-972 EASAPAEYAVTISGA
+972 
-987 EAENYDISYE
+987 AENYDISYE
-997 QGHLTVVEAD
+997 QG
-1007 AVVVR
+1007 R
-1012 AKSYNR
+1012 
-1018 QYGDENPVFEFETEG
+1018 
-1033 AALDGTPE
+1033 
-1041 IVCSAVANSP
+1041 
-1051 VGSYTIE
+1051 
-1058 VKQGSIKNYNV
+1058 
-1069 HFESGSLVITKAP
+1069 
-1082 LSISA
+1082 
-1087 GNYTKKQGDAMPVF
+1087 
-1101 KASYAGF
+1101 
-1108 KNGED
+1108 
-1113 ESVLTKQPVFSCDAN
+1113 
-1128 EASAPAEYAVTISG
+1128 
-1142 ADAENYE
+1142 
-1149 ISYEQGHLTVVEAD
+1149 LTVVEAD

-1263 FKNGEDESV
+1263 FKNGENESV

-1278 FSCDANEAS
+1278 FSCEANEAS

-1306 SYEQGVLT
+1306 SYEQGRLT
-1314 VTGMPKPIIST
+1314 VV
-1325 DEATLRITTETD
+1325 EAD
-1337 NAVIYYT
+1337 AVVVRAKSYSRVY
-1344 LDGTEPNENARKYTE
+1344 
-1359 PINLYAS
+1359 
-1366 CEIKAIAV
+1366 
-1374 KGDAKSEVTSAEYH
+1374 GDA
-1388 DEEYPNI
+1388 N
-1395 VKVGDIITAN
+1395 
-1405 IINNGEENLPMIFK
+1405 
-1419 VTSVY
+1419 
-1424 PFNVEM
+1424 
-1430 ENKEDYVEG
+1430 
-1439 WSNER
+1439 
-1444 DVSGTLEIP
+1444 P
-1453 VVVKS
+1453 V
-1458 NGISYCVKKLGDNS
+1458 
-1472 LARCVNVSSLKLNEG
+1472 
-1487 LESIGR
+1487 
-1493 QAIRWCRN
+1493 
-1501 IKELIVPNS
+1501 
-1510 VKEVWGAFL
+1510 F
-1519 TEDHG
+1519 
-1524 LVSVV
+1524 
-1529 LGSGLETI
+1529 
-1537 HTEAFWGVSMNLK
+1537 
-1550 SFISL
+1550 
-1555 STNPAKCVEPDRT
+1555 
-1568 FTSLPEDV
+1568 
-1576 TLYVPL
+1576 
-1582 GSKSAYETAPGWD
+1582 
-1595 YFAGHIV
+1595 
-1602 EMDMSPATVK
+1602 
-1612 VKDCSREYGDDN
+1612 
-1624 PTLEFETEGATLIG
+1624 EFETEGTVLDG
-1638 EPEIICSADK
+1638 TPEIVCSADK
-1648 NSKVGTYEIEINKG
+1648 SSQVGSYTIEVRQG
-1662 TIKNYLV
+1662 SIKNYNVHFENGSLAI
-1669 TFVPGT
+1669 
-1675 LTVTKAP
+1675 TKAS
-1682 LVVTAENYTIT
+1682 LTISAGNYTKK
-1693 QGDKLPEFTANYSGF
+1693 QGDAMPEFKANYTGF

-1719 QPVFSCEAN
+1719 RPTFETTATVE
-1728 EASAPGEYPITVYDV
+1728 SAPGEYPITVYGV

-1751 SYIAGTLTVLKR
+1751 SYITGTLTVLKR

-1794 PVRYLYALAPGV
+1794 PVRYSYALAPGV

-1902 DGLAMYACYYL
+1902 DRLAMYACYYL

-1927 EAFGASINLY
+1927 EAFGASINLC
-1937 NVTLPVADVE
+1937 NVTLPVGDVGLKYK
-1947 FTHNWMFNCDRGIRE
+1947 WVFNCDRGIRE

-1988 LYVPVGTKQSYAN
+1988 LYVPVGTKQAYRNA
-2001 SEVWKNFTHIV
+2001 EVWKYFTHIV
-2012 EENVSTNI
+2012 EENVSTSI
-2020 SNINVEKKS
+2020 SNINVEKKG
-2029 VWHTLQGVKLFAK
+2029 VWYTLQGVKLFAK

>member
-16 RAKDTFYIEPVN
+16 RAKDTFYIAPVN
-28 VVPGESKTITLNLDN
+28 VAPGDSKTITLNLDN

-58 GLKIASRSNGN
+58 GLKIASKSNGN

-92 SVRILGYS
+92 AVRILGYS

-152 VGTKEQNDVSVKGG
+152 VGTKEQNDVAVKGG

-176 SFELSNESEMTAF
+176 SLELSNESEMTAF
-189 QMDVVLPNGLFLD
+189 QMDVVLPNGLSLD

-213 NHQLQTKQL
+213 NHQLQTKLL

-256 ITGNQIVK
+256 IAGNQIVK

-275 RTYRMDPFSFVV
+275 RTYRMVPFSFVV
-287 DVKYVPVTSV
+287 DVKYVPATSV
-297 SISESNMQLE
+297 SISESNIQLE

-352 QCSIIASTADNLIQA
+352 KCSIIVSTADNLIQA

-382 ANTTK
+382 ANTSK

-453 ITKAPLSISAGNY
+453 VTKAPLSISAGNY

-472 AMPVFKASYAGL
+472 AMPVFKASYTGF

-497 VFSCEANEASA
+497 VFSCEANEASV

-513 VTISGAEAENYE
+513 VTISGADAENYD
-525 ISYEQGHLTVVEAD
+525 ISYEQGRLTVVEAD

-639 FKNGEDESVLTKQP
+639 FKNGE
-653 VFSCEANEASAPAEY
+653 
-668 AVTIS
+668 
-673 GAEAENYEISYEQG
+673 
-687 HLTVVEADAVVVR
+687 
-700 AKSYNRQYGDENP
+700 
-713 VFEFETEGAA
+713 
-723 LDGTPEIVCSAVAN
+723 
-737 SPVGSYTIEVKQGS
+737 
-751 IKNYNVHFESGSLVI
+751 
-766 TKAPLSISAG
+766 
-776 NYTKKQGD
+776 
-784 AMPVFKAS
+784 
-792 YVGFKNGEDESVLTK
+792 
-807 QPVFSCEAN
+807 
-816 EAGAPAE
+816 
-823 YAVTI
+823 
-828 SGAEAENYAISY
+828 
-840 EQGHLTVVEADAVVV
+840 
-855 RAKSYSRQYGD
+855 
-866 ENPVFE
+866 
-872 FDIEGAALDG
+872 
-882 TPEIV
+882 
-887 CSAVANSPVGSYT
+887 
-900 IEVKQGSIKNYNVHF
+900 
-915 ESGTL
+915 
-920 TITKAPLS
+920 
-928 ISAGSYTK
+928 
-936 KQGDAMPAFKA
+936 
-947 SYAGFKNGENESV
+947 NESV

-987 EAENYDISYE
+987 DAENYDISYE
-997 QGHLTVVEAD
+997 QG
-1007 AVVVR
+1007 R
-1012 AKSYNR
+1012 
-1018 QYGDENPVFEFETEG
+1018 
-1033 AALDGTPE
+1033 
-1041 IVCSAVANSP
+1041 
-1051 VGSYTIE
+1051 
-1058 VKQGSIKNYNV
+1058 
-1069 HFESGSLVITKAP
+1069 
-1082 LSISA
+1082 
-1087 GNYTKKQGDAMPVF
+1087 
-1101 KASYAGF
+1101 
-1108 KNGED
+1108 
-1113 ESVLTKQPVFSCDAN
+1113 
-1128 EASAPAEYAVTISG
+1128 
-1142 ADAENYE
+1142 
-1149 ISYEQGHLTVVEAD
+1149 LTVVEAD

-1253 MPVFKASYAG
+1253 MPVFKASYTG
-1263 FKNGEDESV
+1263 FKNGENESV

-1278 FSCDANEAS
+1278 FSCEANEAS
-1287 APAEYAVTISGA
+1287 APADYAVTISGA

-1325 DEATLRITTETD
+1325 DKATLRITSETD

-1374 KGDAKSEVTSAEYH
+1374 KDDVKSEVSSAEYH
-1388 DEEYPNI
+1388 DAEYPNI
-1395 VKVGDIITAN
+1395 VKVGDVITAN

-1430 ENKEDYVEG
+1430 ENKGDYVEG
-1439 WSNER
+1439 WDNER

-1453 VVVKS
+1453 AVVKA
-1458 NGISYCVKKLGDNS
+1458 NGICYCVKKLGKNS
-1472 LARCVNVSSLKLNEG
+1472 LAKCVNVSSLKLNEG
-1487 LESIGR
+1487 LESIGH

-1501 IKELIVPNS
+1501 LKELVIPNS
-1510 VKEVWGAFL
+1510 VIYVSSAFI

-1524 LVSVV
+1524 LETVI
-1529 LGSGLETI
+1529 LGLGLEKI
-1537 HTEAFWGVSMNLK
+1537 ESIAFWGVSMNLK
-1550 SFISL
+1550 SIISL
-1555 STNPAKCVEPDRT
+1555 STNPAECVSPSRT
-1568 FTSLPEDV
+1568 FEDLPEDV

-1612 VKDCSREYGDDN
+1612 VKDYSREYGDDN
-1624 PTLEFETEGATLIG
+1624 PTFKIETESAALIG

-1648 NSKVGTYEIEINKG
+1648 KSKVGTYEIEINKG
-1662 TIKNYLV
+1662 TIKNYHV

-1693 QGDKLPEFTANYSGF
+1693 QGDKLPEFKASYSGF
-1708 KNGEDESVLTK
+1708 KNGEDVSVLTK
-1719 QPVFSCEAN
+1719 QPVFSCDAN
-1728 EASAPGEYPITVYDV
+1728 EASAPGEYPITVYGV
-1743 EADNYEVK
+1743 EADNYEAISCV
-1751 SYIAGTLTVLKR
+1751 AGTLTILKR

-1769 ITWDQEIKAKVGSTI
+1769 ITWNQEIKAKVGSTI

-1794 PVRYLYALAPGV
+1794 PVRYSYALAPGV
-1806 ETAYQVPQIEG
+1806 ETAYQVPQIED
-1817 NKITFPQNGMYL
+1817 NNITFPEEGTYM

-1902 DGLAMYACYYL
+1902 DRLAMYACYYL

-1927 EAFGASINLY
+1927 EAFGASINLC
-1937 NVTLPVADVE
+1937 NVTLPVGDVGLKYK
-1947 FTHNWMFNCDRGIRE
+1947 W
-1962 IHCRSSIPYVVDEG
+1962 
-1976 IFNGAVDYDKCI
+1976 
-1988 LYVPVGTKQSYAN
+1988 VPVGG
-2001 SEVWKNFTHIV
+2001 
-2012 EENVSTNI
+2012 
-2020 SNINVEKKS
+2020 INLA
-2029 VWHTLQGVKLFAK
+2029 HT
-2042 PNIPGVY
+2042 
-2049 IHNGK
+2049 
-2054 KIIVR
+2054 

>member
-152 VGTKEQNDVSVKGG
+152 MGTKEQNDVFVKSG

-189 QMDVVLPNGLFLD
+189 QMDVVLPNGLSLD
-202 LSKTRLTGRCG
+202 LSKTRLTRRCG

-247 DLWIKAEKG
+247 DLWIKAEKS
-256 ITGNQIVK
+256 IAGNQIVK

-297 SISESNMQLE
+297 SISESNMLLE

-325 KTILWKSDNEKVATV
+325 KTILWKSDNEKVAIV

-472 AMPVFKASYAGL
+472 AMPVFKASYAGF

-513 VTISGAEAENYE
+513 VTISGADAENYA

-563 EGAALDGTPE
+563 EGVALDGTPE

-584 GSYTIEVKQGSI
+584 GSYSIEVKQGSI

-639 FKNGEDESVLTKQP
+639 FKNGENESVLTKQP

-673 GAEAENYEISYEQG
+673 GTEAENYDISYEQG
-687 HLTVVEADAVVVR
+687 RLTVVEADAVVVR
-700 AKSYNRQYGDENP
+700 AKSYSRQYGDENP

-816 EAGAPAE
+816 EA
-823 YAVTI
+823 
-828 SGAEAENYAISY
+828 
-840 EQGHLTVVEADAVVV
+840 
-855 RAKSYSRQYGD
+855 
-866 ENPVFE
+866 
-872 FDIEGAALDG
+872 
-882 TPEIV
+882 
-887 CSAVANSPVGSYT
+887 
-900 IEVKQGSIKNYNVHF
+900 
-915 ESGTL
+915 
-920 TITKAPLS
+920 
-928 ISAGSYTK
+928 
-936 KQGDAMPAFKA
+936 
-947 SYAGFKNGENESV
+947 
-960 LTKQPVF
+960 
-967 SCEAN
+967 
-972 EASAPAEYAVTISGA
+972 SAPAEYS
-987 EAENYDISYE
+987 
-997 QGHLTVVEAD
+997 
-1007 AVVVR
+1007 
-1012 AKSYNR
+1012 
-1018 QYGDENPVFEFETEG
+1018 
-1033 AALDGTPE
+1033 
-1041 IVCSAVANSP
+1041 
-1051 VGSYTIE
+1051 
-1058 VKQGSIKNYNV
+1058 
-1069 HFESGSLVITKAP
+1069 
-1082 LSISA
+1082 
-1087 GNYTKKQGDAMPVF
+1087 
-1101 KASYAGF
+1101 
-1108 KNGED
+1108 
-1113 ESVLTKQPVFSCDAN
+1113 
-1128 EASAPAEYAVTISG
+1128 VTISG

-1149 ISYEQGHLTVVEAD
+1149 
-1163 AVVVRAKS
+1163 
-1171 YSRQYGDENPVFEF
+1171 
-1185 ETDGAALDGTPEIVC
+1185 
-1200 SAVAN
+1200 
-1205 SPVGSYTI
+1205 
-1213 EVKQGS
+1213 
-1219 IKNYNV
+1219 
-1225 HFESGSLV
+1225 
-1233 ITKAPLS
+1233 
-1240 ISAGNYTKKQGDA
+1240 
-1253 MPVFKASYAG
+1253 
-1263 FKNGEDESV
+1263 
-1272 LTKQPV
+1272 
-1278 FSCDANEAS
+1278 
-1287 APAEYAVTISGA
+1287 
-1299 DAENYDI
+1299 I

-1374 KGDAKSEVTSAEYH
+1374 KGDAKSEVSSAEYH
-1388 DEEYPNI
+1388 DAEYPNI

-1439 WSNER
+1439 WNNER

-1458 NGISYCVKKLGDNS
+1458 NGISCCVKKLGDNS
-1472 LARCVNVSSLKLNEG
+1472 LVRCVNVSSLKLNEG
-1487 LESIGR
+1487 LESIGH

-1529 LGSGLETI
+1529 LGAGLETI
-1537 HTEAFWGVSMNLK
+1537 HTDAFWGVSMNLK

-1612 VKDCSREYGDDN
+1612 VKDCAREYGDDN

-1648 NSKVGTYEIEINKG
+1648 KSKVGTYEIEINKG

-1693 QGDKLPEFTANYSGF
+1693 QGDKLPEFTASYSGF
-1708 KNGEDESVLTK
+1708 KNGENVSVLTK
-1719 QPVFSCEAN
+1719 QPVFSCDAN
-1728 EASAPGEYPITVYDV
+1728 EASAPGEYPINVYGV
-1743 EADNYEVK
+1743 EADNYNAI
-1751 SYIAGTLTVLKR
+1751 SYVAGTLTVLKR

-1794 PVRYLYALAPGV
+1794 PVRYSYALAPGV

-1902 DGLAMYACYYL
+1902 ERLAMYACYYL

-1927 EAFGASINLY
+1927 EAFGASINLC

-1947 FTHNWMFNCDRGIRE
+1947 FAHNWMFNCDRGIRE
-1962 IHCRSSIPYVVDEG
+1962 IHCRLSIPYVVEEG
-1976 IFNGAVDYDKCI
+1976 IFNGAVDYDNCI
-1988 LYVPVGTKQSYAN
+1988 LFVPVGTKQSYAN
-2001 SEVWKNFTHIV
+2001 AEVWKNFTHIM
-2012 EENVSTNI
+2012 EENVSTSI

-2029 VWHTLQGVKLFAK
+2029 VWYTLQGVRLYAK

>member
-166 EISPEVSKAF
+166 EILPEVSKAF
-176 SFELSNESEMTAF
+176 SLELSNESEMTAF
-189 QMDVVLPNGLFLD
+189 QMDVVLPNGLSLD

-466 TKKQGD
+466 TKKQG
-472 AMPVFKASYAGL
+472 A
-484 KNGENESVLTKQP
+484 
-497 VFSCEANEASA
+497 
-508 PAEYA
+508 
-513 VTISGAEAENYE
+513 
-525 ISYEQGHLTVVEAD
+525 
-539 AVVVRAKSYSRQY
+539 
-552 GDENPVFEFET
+552 
-563 EGAALDGTPE
+563 
-573 IVCSAVANSPV
+573 
-584 GSYTIEVKQGSI
+584 
-596 KNYNVHFES
+596 
-605 GSLVI
+605 
-610 TKAPLSISAGN
+610 
-621 YTKKQGDAMPVFK
+621 AMPVFK

-673 GAEAENYEISYEQG
+673 GA
-687 HLTVVEADAVVVR
+687 
-700 AKSYNRQYGDENP
+700 
-713 VFEFETEGAA
+713 
-723 LDGTPEIVCSAVAN
+723 
-737 SPVGSYTIEVKQGS
+737 
-751 IKNYNVHFESGSLVI
+751 
-766 TKAPLSISAG
+766 
-776 NYTKKQGD
+776 
-784 AMPVFKAS
+784 
-792 YVGFKNGEDESVLTK
+792 
-807 QPVFSCEAN
+807 
-816 EAGAPAE
+816 
-823 YAVTI
+823 
-828 SGAEAENYAISY
+828 
-840 EQGHLTVVEADAVVV
+840 
-855 RAKSYSRQYGD
+855 
-866 ENPVFE
+866 
-872 FDIEGAALDG
+872 
-882 TPEIV
+882 
-887 CSAVANSPVGSYT
+887 
-900 IEVKQGSIKNYNVHF
+900 
-915 ESGTL
+915 
-920 TITKAPLS
+920 
-928 ISAGSYTK
+928 
-936 KQGDAMPAFKA
+936 
-947 SYAGFKNGENESV
+947 
-960 LTKQPVF
+960 
-967 SCEAN
+967 
-972 EASAPAEYAVTISGA
+972 
-987 EAENYDISYE
+987 
-997 QGHLTVVEAD
+997 
-1007 AVVVR
+1007 
-1012 AKSYNR
+1012 
-1018 QYGDENPVFEFETEG
+1018 
-1033 AALDGTPE
+1033 
-1041 IVCSAVANSP
+1041 
-1051 VGSYTIE
+1051 
-1058 VKQGSIKNYNV
+1058 
-1069 HFESGSLVITKAP
+1069 
-1082 LSISA
+1082 
-1087 GNYTKKQGDAMPVF
+1087 
-1101 KASYAGF
+1101 
-1108 KNGED
+1108 
-1113 ESVLTKQPVFSCDAN
+1113 
-1128 EASAPAEYAVTISG
+1128 
-1142 ADAENYE
+1142 DAENYE
-1149 ISYEQGHLTVVEAD
+1149 
-1163 AVVVRAKS
+1163 
-1171 YSRQYGDENPVFEF
+1171 
-1185 ETDGAALDGTPEIVC
+1185 
-1200 SAVAN
+1200 
-1205 SPVGSYTI
+1205 
-1213 EVKQGS
+1213 
-1219 IKNYNV
+1219 
-1225 HFESGSLV
+1225 
-1233 ITKAPLS
+1233 
-1240 ISAGNYTKKQGDA
+1240 
-1253 MPVFKASYAG
+1253 
-1263 FKNGEDESV
+1263 
-1272 LTKQPV
+1272 
-1278 FSCDANEAS
+1278 
-1287 APAEYAVTISGA
+1287 
-1299 DAENYDI
+1299 I

-1325 DEATLRITTETD
+1325 DKAMLRITTETD

-1374 KGDAKSEVTSAEYH
+1374 KGDAKSEVSSAEYH
-1388 DEEYPNI
+1388 DAEYPNI

-1453 VVVKS
+1453 AVVKA
-1458 NGISYCVKKLGDNS
+1458 NGICYCVKKLGGNS
-1472 LARCVNVSSLKLNEG
+1472 LAMCTNVSSLKLNEG
-1487 LESIGR
+1487 LESIGG

-1529 LGSGLETI
+1529 LGAGLETI
-1537 HTEAFWGVSMNLK
+1537 HTDAFWGVSMNLK

-1612 VKDCSREYGDDN
+1612 VKDCAREYGDDN

-1648 NSKVGTYEIEINKG
+1648 KSKVGTYEIEINKG

-1693 QGDKLPEFTANYSGF
+1693 QGDKLPEFTASYSGF
-1708 KNGEDESVLTK
+1708 KNGENVSVLTK
-1719 QPVFSCEAN
+1719 QPVFSCDAN
-1728 EASAPGEYPITVYDV
+1728 EASAPGEYPINVYGV
-1743 EADNYEVK
+1743 EADNYNAI
-1751 SYIAGTLTVLKR
+1751 SYVAGTLTVLKR

-1794 PVRYLYALAPGV
+1794 PVRYSYALAPGV

-1894 NGLPVTEV
+1894 NGLPVTKV
-1902 DGLAMYACYYL
+1902 DGQAMYACYYL
-1913 KELVIGD
+1913 NEVVIGD
-1920 NVKKCGH
+1920 NVAICGR
-1927 EAFGASINLY
+1927 EAFGASRNLQK
-1937 NVTLPVADVE
+1937 VTLPANQAE
-1947 FTHNWMFNCDRGIRE
+1947 LRLEYIFNCDDGIKE
-1962 IHCRSSIPYVVDEG
+1962 IHCRSSVPYLADESL
-1976 IFNGAVDYDKCI
+1976 FNGFVNYDNCI
-1988 LYVPVGTKQSYAN
+1988 LFVPVGTKQSYAN
-2001 SEVWKNFTHIV
+2001 AEVWKNFTHIV
-2012 EENVSTNI
+2012 EENVSTSI

-2029 VWHTLQGVKLFAK
+2029 VWYTLQGVKLFAK

>member
-74 TDRGSSSFSVSSN
+74 IDRGSSSFSVSSN

-189 QMDVVLPNGLFLD
+189 QMDVVLPNGLSLD
-202 LSKTRLTGRCG
+202 LNKTRLTGRCG

-453 ITKAPLSISAGNY
+453 ITKAPLSISAG
-466 TKKQGD
+466 
-472 AMPVFKASYAGL
+472 S
-484 KNGENESVLTKQP
+484 
-497 VFSCEANEASA
+497 
-508 PAEYA
+508 
-513 VTISGAEAENYE
+513 
-525 ISYEQGHLTVVEAD
+525 
-539 AVVVRAKSYSRQY
+539 
-552 GDENPVFEFET
+552 
-563 EGAALDGTPE
+563 
-573 IVCSAVANSPV
+573 
-584 GSYTIEVKQGSI
+584 
-596 KNYNVHFES
+596 
-605 GSLVI
+605 
-610 TKAPLSISAGN
+610 

-639 FKNGEDESVLTKQP
+639 FKNGEDESVLIKQP

-673 GAEAENYEISYEQG
+673 GADAENYEISYEQG
-687 HLTVVEADAVVVR
+687 HLTVVEADAIVVR

-766 TKAPLSISAG
+766 TK
-776 NYTKKQGD
+776 T
-784 AMPVFKAS
+784 
-792 YVGFKNGEDESVLTK
+792 
-807 QPVFSCEAN
+807 
-816 EAGAPAE
+816 
-823 YAVTI
+823 
-828 SGAEAENYAISY
+828 
-840 EQGHLTVVEADAVVV
+840 
-855 RAKSYSRQYGD
+855 
-866 ENPVFE
+866 
-872 FDIEGAALDG
+872 
-882 TPEIV
+882 
-887 CSAVANSPVGSYT
+887 
-900 IEVKQGSIKNYNVHF
+900 
-915 ESGTL
+915 
-920 TITKAPLS
+920 
-928 ISAGSYTK
+928 
-936 KQGDAMPAFKA
+936 
-947 SYAGFKNGENESV
+947 
-960 LTKQPVF
+960 
-967 SCEAN
+967 
-972 EASAPAEYAVTISGA
+972 
-987 EAENYDISYE
+987 
-997 QGHLTVVEAD
+997 
-1007 AVVVR
+1007 
-1012 AKSYNR
+1012 
-1018 QYGDENPVFEFETEG
+1018 
-1033 AALDGTPE
+1033 
-1041 IVCSAVANSP
+1041 
-1051 VGSYTIE
+1051 
-1058 VKQGSIKNYNV
+1058 
-1069 HFESGSLVITKAP
+1069 P

-1113 ESVLTKQPVFSCDAN
+1113 ESVLTKQPVFSCEAN
-1128 EASAPAEYAVTISG
+1128 EVSAPAEYAVTISG
-1142 ADAENYE
+1142 A
-1149 ISYEQGHLTVVEAD
+1149 EA
-1163 AVVVRAKS
+1163 
-1171 YSRQYGDENPVFEF
+1171 Q
-1185 ETDGAALDGTPEIVC
+1185 
-1200 SAVAN
+1200 
-1205 SPVGSYTI
+1205 
-1213 EVKQGS
+1213 
-1219 IKNYNV
+1219 
-1225 HFESGSLV
+1225 
-1233 ITKAPLS
+1233 
-1240 ISAGNYTKKQGDA
+1240 
-1253 MPVFKASYAG
+1253 
-1263 FKNGEDESV
+1263 
-1272 LTKQPV
+1272 
-1278 FSCDANEAS
+1278 
-1287 APAEYAVTISGA
+1287 
-1299 DAENYDI
+1299 NYDI

-1374 KGDAKSEVTSAEYH
+1374 NGDAKSEVSSAEYH
-1388 DEEYPNI
+1388 DAEYPNI

-1453 VVVKS
+1453 AVVKA
-1458 NGISYCVKKLGDNS
+1458 NGICYCVKKLGDNS
-1472 LARCVNVSSLKLNEG
+1472 LAMCTNVSSLKLNEG
-1487 LESIGR
+1487 LESIGH

-1501 IKELIVPNS
+1501 LKELVIPNS
-1510 VKEVWGAFL
+1510 VIYVSVAFI

-1524 LVSVV
+1524 LETVI
-1529 LGSGLETI
+1529 LGLGLEKI
-1537 HTEAFWGVSMNLK
+1537 ESMAFWGVSMNLK

-1555 STNPAKCVEPDRT
+1555 STNPAECVEPDRT
-1568 FTSLPEDV
+1568 FMSLPEDV

-1624 PTLEFETEGATLIG
+1624 PTFEIETEGATLIG

-1662 TIKNYLV
+1662 TIKNYYV

-1682 LVVTAENYTIT
+1682 LVVTADNYTIT
-1693 QGDKLPEFTANYSGF
+1693 QGDKLPEFTASYCGF
-1708 KNGEDESVLTK
+1708 KNGEDVSVLTK
-1719 QPVFSCEAN
+1719 QPVFFCDAN

-1794 PVRYLYALAPGV
+1794 PVRYSYALVPRV
-1806 ETAYQVPQIEG
+1806 ESAYRVPQIEG

-1875 KVVRGYNPY
+1875 KVVRGYKPY

-1927 EAFGASINLY
+1927 EAFGASINLC

>member
-16 RAKDTFYIEPVN
+16 RAKDTFYIAPVN

-58 GLKIASRSNGN
+58 GLKIASKSNGN

-176 SFELSNESEMTAF
+176 SLELSNESEMTAF
-189 QMDVVLPNGLFLD
+189 QMDVVLPNGLSLD

-233 SDNTSISGKIGSVI
+233 LDNTSISGKIGSVI

-256 ITGNQIVK
+256 IAGNQIVK
-264 LENIIFSDVKA
+264 LDNIIFSDVKA

-472 AMPVFKASYAGL
+472 AMPVFKASYVGF

-513 VTISGAEAENYE
+513 VTISGAEAENYA
-525 ISYEQGHLTVVEAD
+525 ISYEQGRLIVVEAD

-621 YTKKQGDAMPVFK
+621 YIKKQGDAMPVFK

-639 FKNGEDESVLTKQP
+639 FKNGENESVLTKQP
-653 VFSCEANEASAPAEY
+653 VFSCEANETSVPAEY

-673 GAEAENYEISYEQG
+673 GADAENYDISYEQG
-687 HLTVVEADAVVVR
+687 R
-700 AKSYNRQYGDENP
+700 
-713 VFEFETEGAA
+713 
-723 LDGTPEIVCSAVAN
+723 
-737 SPVGSYTIEVKQGS
+737 
-751 IKNYNVHFESGSLVI
+751 
-766 TKAPLSISAG
+766 
-776 NYTKKQGD
+776 
-784 AMPVFKAS
+784 
-792 YVGFKNGEDESVLTK
+792 
-807 QPVFSCEAN
+807 
-816 EAGAPAE
+816 
-823 YAVTI
+823 
-828 SGAEAENYAISY
+828 
-840 EQGHLTVVEADAVVV
+840 LTVVEADAVVV

-872 FDIEGAALDG
+872 F
-882 TPEIV
+882 
-887 CSAVANSPVGSYT
+887 
-900 IEVKQGSIKNYNVHF
+900 
-915 ESGTL
+915 
-920 TITKAPLS
+920 
-928 ISAGSYTK
+928 
-936 KQGDAMPAFKA
+936 
-947 SYAGFKNGENESV
+947 
-960 LTKQPVF
+960 
-967 SCEAN
+967 
-972 EASAPAEYAVTISGA
+972 
-987 EAENYDISYE
+987 
-997 QGHLTVVEAD
+997 
-1007 AVVVR
+1007 
-1012 AKSYNR
+1012 
-1018 QYGDENPVFEFETEG
+1018 ETEG
-1033 AALDGTPE
+1033 TALDGTPE

-1108 KNGED
+1108 KNGEN
-1113 ESVLTKQPVFSCDAN
+1113 ESVLTKQPVFSCEAN

-1149 ISYEQGHLTVVEAD
+1149 
-1163 AVVVRAKS
+1163 
-1171 YSRQYGDENPVFEF
+1171 
-1185 ETDGAALDGTPEIVC
+1185 
-1200 SAVAN
+1200 
-1205 SPVGSYTI
+1205 
-1213 EVKQGS
+1213 
-1219 IKNYNV
+1219 
-1225 HFESGSLV
+1225 
-1233 ITKAPLS
+1233 
-1240 ISAGNYTKKQGDA
+1240 
-1253 MPVFKASYAG
+1253 
-1263 FKNGEDESV
+1263 
-1272 LTKQPV
+1272 
-1278 FSCDANEAS
+1278 
-1287 APAEYAVTISGA
+1287 
-1299 DAENYDI
+1299 I

-1366 CEIKAIAV
+1366 CEIKAITV
-1374 KGDAKSEVTSAEYH
+1374 NGDAKSEVSSAEYH
-1388 DEEYPNI
+1388 DAEYPNI

-1439 WSNER
+1439 WSNGR

-1453 VVVKS
+1453 AVVKA
-1458 NGISYCVKKLGDNS
+1458 NGICYCVKKLGDNS
-1472 LARCVNVSSLKLNEG
+1472 LAMCVNVSSLKLNEG
-1487 LESIGR
+1487 LESIGG

-1529 LGSGLETI
+1529 LGAGLETI
-1537 HTEAFWGVSMNLK
+1537 HTDAFWGVSMNLK

-1624 PTLEFETEGATLIG
+1624 PTFEIETEGAALIG

-1662 TIKNYLV
+1662 TIKNYHV

-1675 LTVTKAP
+1675 LTVKKAP

-1693 QGDKLPEFTANYSGF
+1693 QGDKLPEFTASYSGF
-1708 KNGEDESVLTK
+1708 KNGEDEAVLTK
-1719 QPVFSCEAN
+1719 QPVFSCEAD
-1728 EASAPGEYPITVYDV
+1728 EASAPGEYPITVYGV

-1751 SYIAGTLTVLKR
+1751 SYITGTLTVLKR

-1794 PVRYLYALAPGV
+1794 PVRYSYALAPRV
-1806 ETAYQVPQIEG
+1806 ESAYRVPQIEG
-1817 NKITFPQNGMYL
+1817 NNITFPEEGTYM

-1894 NGLPVTEV
+1894 NGLPVTKV
-1902 DGLAMYACYYL
+1902 DGQAMYACYYL
-1913 KELVIGD
+1913 NEVVIGD
-1920 NVKKCGH
+1920 NVAICGR
-1927 EAFGASINLY
+1927 EAFGASRNLQK
-1937 NVTLPVADVE
+1937 VTLPANQAE
-1947 FTHNWMFNCDRGIRE
+1947 LRLEYIFNCDDGIKE
-1962 IHCRSSIPYVVDEG
+1962 IHCRSSVPYLADESL
-1976 IFNGAVDYDKCI
+1976 FNGFVNYDNCI
-1988 LYVPVGTKQSYAN
+1988 LFVPVGTKQSYAN
-2001 SEVWKNFTHIV
+2001 AEVWKNFTHIV
-2012 EENVSTNI
+2012 EENVSTSI

-2029 VWHTLQGVKLFAK
+2029 VWYTLQGVKLFVK

>member
-16 RAKDTFYIEPVN
+16 RAKDTFYIAPVN

-58 GLKIASRSNGN
+58 GLKIASKSNGN

-152 VGTKEQNDVSVKGG
+152 VGTKELNDVSVKGG

-176 SFELSNESEMTAF
+176 SLELSNESEMTAF
-189 QMDVVLPNGLFLD
+189 QMDVVLPNGLSLD

-213 NHQLQTKQL
+213 NHQLQTKLL

-256 ITGNQIVK
+256 IAGNQIVK
-264 LENIIFSDVKA
+264 VENIIFSDVKA
-275 RTYRMDPFSFVV
+275 RTYRMDPLSFVV
-287 DVKYVPVTSV
+287 DVKYVPVSSV
-297 SISESNMQLE
+297 SISESNIQLE

-352 QCSIIASTADNLIQA
+352 KCSIIVSTADNLIQA

-382 ANTTK
+382 ANNSK

-472 AMPVFKASYAGL
+472 AMPGFKASYTGF

-508 PAEYA
+508 PAVYA
-513 VTISGAEAENYE
+513 VTISGAEAENYD
-525 ISYEQGHLTVVEAD
+525 ISYEQGRLTVVEAD

-552 GDENPVFEFET
+552 GDENPVLEFET

-634 ASYAG
+634 ASY
-639 FKNGEDESVLTKQP
+639 T
-653 VFSCEANEASAPAEY
+653 
-668 AVTIS
+668 
-673 GAEAENYEISYEQG
+673 
-687 HLTVVEADAVVVR
+687 
-700 AKSYNRQYGDENP
+700 
-713 VFEFETEGAA
+713 
-723 LDGTPEIVCSAVAN
+723 
-737 SPVGSYTIEVKQGS
+737 
-751 IKNYNVHFESGSLVI
+751 
-766 TKAPLSISAG
+766 
-776 NYTKKQGD
+776 
-784 AMPVFKAS
+784 
-792 YVGFKNGEDESVLTK
+792 
-807 QPVFSCEAN
+807 
-816 EAGAPAE
+816 
-823 YAVTI
+823 
-828 SGAEAENYAISY
+828 
-840 EQGHLTVVEADAVVV
+840 
-855 RAKSYSRQYGD
+855 
-866 ENPVFE
+866 
-872 FDIEGAALDG
+872 
-882 TPEIV
+882 
-887 CSAVANSPVGSYT
+887 
-900 IEVKQGSIKNYNVHF
+900 
-915 ESGTL
+915 
-920 TITKAPLS
+920 
-928 ISAGSYTK
+928 
-936 KQGDAMPAFKA
+936 
-947 SYAGFKNGENESV
+947 GFKNGENESV

-987 EAENYDISYE
+987 DAENYDISYE
-997 QGHLTVVEAD
+997 QGRLTVTDAD

-1012 AKSYNR
+1012 AKSYSR
-1018 QYGDENPVFEFETEG
+1018 VYGDANPVFEFETEG
-1033 AALDGTPE
+1033 TVLDGTPE
-1041 IVCSAVANSP
+1041 IVCSADKSSQ

-1058 VKQGSIKNYNV
+1058 VRQGSIKNYNV
-1069 HFESGSLVITKAP
+1069 HFENGSLAITKAS
-1082 LSISA
+1082 LTISA
-1087 GNYTKKQGDAMPVF
+1087 GNYTKKQGDAMPEF
-1101 KASYAGF
+1101 KANYTGF

-1113 ESVLTKQPVFSCDAN
+1113 ESVLTKRP
-1128 EASAPAEYAVTISG
+1128 T
-1142 ADAENYE
+1142 
-1149 ISYEQGHLTVVEAD
+1149 
-1163 AVVVRAKS
+1163 
-1171 YSRQYGDENPVFEF
+1171 F
-1185 ETDGAALDGTPEIVC
+1185 ETT
-1200 SAVAN
+1200 
-1205 SPVGSYTI
+1205 
-1213 EVKQGS
+1213 
-1219 IKNYNV
+1219 
-1225 HFESGSLV
+1225 
-1233 ITKAPLS
+1233 
-1240 ISAGNYTKKQGDA
+1240 
-1253 MPVFKASYAG
+1253 
-1263 FKNGEDESV
+1263 
-1272 LTKQPV
+1272 
-1278 FSCDANEAS
+1278 
-1287 APAEYAVTISGA
+1287 
-1299 DAENYDI
+1299 
-1306 SYEQGVLT
+1306 
-1314 VTGMPKPIIST
+1314 
-1325 DEATLRITTETD
+1325 
-1337 NAVIYYT
+1337 
-1344 LDGTEPNENARKYTE
+1344 
-1359 PINLYAS
+1359 
-1366 CEIKAIAV
+1366 
-1374 KGDAKSEVTSAEYH
+1374 
-1388 DEEYPNI
+1388 
-1395 VKVGDIITAN
+1395 
-1405 IINNGEENLPMIFK
+1405 
-1419 VTSVY
+1419 
-1424 PFNVEM
+1424 
-1430 ENKEDYVEG
+1430 
-1439 WSNER
+1439 
-1444 DVSGTLEIP
+1444 
-1453 VVVKS
+1453 
-1458 NGISYCVKKLGDNS
+1458 
-1472 LARCVNVSSLKLNEG
+1472 
-1487 LESIGR
+1487 
-1493 QAIRWCRN
+1493 
-1501 IKELIVPNS
+1501 
-1510 VKEVWGAFL
+1510 
-1519 TEDHG
+1519 
-1524 LVSVV
+1524 
-1529 LGSGLETI
+1529 
-1537 HTEAFWGVSMNLK
+1537 
-1550 SFISL
+1550 
-1555 STNPAKCVEPDRT
+1555 
-1568 FTSLPEDV
+1568 
-1576 TLYVPL
+1576 
-1582 GSKSAYETAPGWD
+1582 
-1595 YFAGHIV
+1595 
-1602 EMDMSPATVK
+1602 ATV
-1612 VKDCSREYGDDN
+1612 E
-1624 PTLEFETEGATLIG
+1624 
-1638 EPEIICSADK
+1638 
-1648 NSKVGTYEIEINKG
+1648 
-1662 TIKNYLV
+1662 
-1669 TFVPGT
+1669 
-1675 LTVTKAP
+1675 
-1682 LVVTAENYTIT
+1682 
-1693 QGDKLPEFTANYSGF
+1693 
-1708 KNGEDESVLTK
+1708 
-1719 QPVFSCEAN
+1719 
-1728 EASAPGEYPITVYDV
+1728 SAPGEYPITVSGV

-1769 ITWDQEIKAKVGSTI
+1769 ITWDQKIKAKVGSTI

-1794 PVRYLYALAPGV
+1794 PVRYSYALASGV

-1884 RGKVEIPATV
+1884 RGNVEIPATV

-1902 DGLAMYACYYL
+1902 DGQAMYACYYL

-1927 EAFGASINLY
+1927 EAFGASINLC
-1937 NVTLPVADVE
+1937 NVTLPVGDVGLKYK
-1947 FTHNWMFNCDRGIRE
+1947 WVFNCDRGIRE

-1988 LYVPVGTKQSYAN
+1988 LYVPVGTKQAYRNA
-2001 SEVWKNFTHIV
+2001 EVWKYFTHIV
-2012 EENVSTNI
+2012 EENVSTSI

-2029 VWHTLQGVKLFAK
+2029 VWYTLQGVKLFAK

>member
-1 MVLLFLMLLALPLAS
+1 MLLALPLAS

-166 EISPEVSKAF
+166 EISTEVSKAF
-176 SFELSNESEMTAF
+176 SLELSNESEMTAF
-189 QMDVVLPNGLFLD
+189 QMDVVLPNGLSLD
-202 LSKTRLTGRCG
+202 LNKTRLTGRCG

-256 ITGNQIVK
+256 IAGNQIVK

-297 SISESNMQLE
+297 SISESNMLLE

-325 KTILWKSDNEKVATV
+325 KTILWKSDNEKVAIV

-352 QCSIIASTADNLIQA
+352 QCSIVASTADNLIQA

-396 NITYS
+396 NIIYS

-472 AMPVFKASYAGL
+472 AMPVFKASYAGF
-484 KNGENESVLTKQP
+484 KNGEDESVLTKQP

-513 VTISGAEAENYE
+513 VTISGADAENYE
-525 ISYEQGHLTVVEAD
+525 ISYEQGRLTVVEADAVVVRAKSYSRQYGDENPVLEFETEGAALDGTPEIVCSAVANSPVGSYTIEVKQGSIKNYNVHFESGSLVITKAPLSISAGNYTKKQGDAMPVFKASYTGFKNGENESVLTKQPVFFCEANEASAPAEYAVTISGADAENYDISYEQGRLTVVEAD

-653 VFSCEANEASAPAEY
+653 VFSCEANE
-668 AVTIS
+668 T
-673 GAEAENYEISYEQG
+673 
-687 HLTVVEADAVVVR
+687 
-700 AKSYNRQYGDENP
+700 
-713 VFEFETEGAA
+713 
-723 LDGTPEIVCSAVAN
+723 
-737 SPVGSYTIEVKQGS
+737 
-751 IKNYNVHFESGSLVI
+751 
-766 TKAPLSISAG
+766 
-776 NYTKKQGD
+776 
-784 AMPVFKAS
+784 
-792 YVGFKNGEDESVLTK
+792 SV
-807 QPVFSCEAN
+807 
-816 EAGAPAE
+816 
-823 YAVTI
+823 
-828 SGAEAENYAISY
+828 
-840 EQGHLTVVEADAVVV
+840 
-855 RAKSYSRQYGD
+855 
-866 ENPVFE
+866 
-872 FDIEGAALDG
+872 
-882 TPEIV
+882 
-887 CSAVANSPVGSYT
+887 
-900 IEVKQGSIKNYNVHF
+900 
-915 ESGTL
+915 
-920 TITKAPLS
+920 
-928 ISAGSYTK
+928 
-936 KQGDAMPAFKA
+936 
-947 SYAGFKNGENESV
+947 
-960 LTKQPVF
+960 
-967 SCEAN
+967 
-972 EASAPAEYAVTISGA
+972 
-987 EAENYDISYE
+987 
-997 QGHLTVVEAD
+997 
-1007 AVVVR
+1007 
-1012 AKSYNR
+1012 
-1018 QYGDENPVFEFETEG
+1018 
-1033 AALDGTPE
+1033 
-1041 IVCSAVANSP
+1041 
-1051 VGSYTIE
+1051 
-1058 VKQGSIKNYNV
+1058 
-1069 HFESGSLVITKAP
+1069 
-1082 LSISA
+1082 
-1087 GNYTKKQGDAMPVF
+1087 
-1101 KASYAGF
+1101 
-1108 KNGED
+1108 
-1113 ESVLTKQPVFSCDAN
+1113 
-1128 EASAPAEYAVTISG
+1128 PAEYAVTISG
-1142 ADAENYE
+1142 ADAENY
-1149 ISYEQGHLTVVEAD
+1149 
-1163 AVVVRAKS
+1163 
-1171 YSRQYGDENPVFEF
+1171 N
-1185 ETDGAALDGTPEIVC
+1185 
-1200 SAVAN
+1200 
-1205 SPVGSYTI
+1205 
-1213 EVKQGS
+1213 
-1219 IKNYNV
+1219 
-1225 HFESGSLV
+1225 
-1233 ITKAPLS
+1233 
-1240 ISAGNYTKKQGDA
+1240 
-1253 MPVFKASYAG
+1253 
-1263 FKNGEDESV
+1263 
-1272 LTKQPV
+1272 
-1278 FSCDANEAS
+1278 
-1287 APAEYAVTISGA
+1287 
-1299 DAENYDI
+1299 I

-1325 DEATLRITTETD
+1325 DRATLRITTETD

-1374 KGDAKSEVTSAEYH
+1374 KGDAKSEVSSAEYH
-1388 DEEYPNI
+1388 DAEYPNI

-1439 WSNER
+1439 WNNER

-1458 NGISYCVKKLGDNS
+1458 NGISCCVKKLGDNS

-1487 LESIGR
+1487 LESIGH

-1529 LGSGLETI
+1529 LGAGLETI
-1537 HTEAFWGVSMNLK
+1537 HTDAFWGVSMNLK

-1612 VKDCSREYGDDN
+1612 VKDCAREYGDDN

-1662 TIKNYLV
+1662 TIKNYHV

-1675 LTVTKAP
+1675 LTVKKAP

-1693 QGDKLPEFTANYSGF
+1693 QGDKLPEFTASYSGF
-1708 KNGEDESVLTK
+1708 KNGEDEAVLTK
-1719 QPVFSCEAN
+1719 QPVFSCEAD
-1728 EASAPGEYPITVYDV
+1728 EASAPGEYPITVYGV

-1751 SYIAGTLTVLKR
+1751 SYITGTLTVLKR

-1794 PVRYLYALAPGV
+1794 PVRYSYALAPGV

-1902 DGLAMYACYYL
+1902 DRLAMYACYYL

-1927 EAFGASINLY
+1927 EAFGASINLC

-1947 FTHNWMFNCDRGIRE
+1947 FAHNWMFNCDRGIRE
-1962 IHCRSSIPYVVDEG
+1962 IHCRSSIPYVVEEG
-1976 IFNGAVDYDKCI
+1976 IFNGAVDYDNCI
-1988 LYVPVGTKQSYAN
+1988 LFVPVGTKQSYAN
-2001 SEVWKNFTHIV
+2001 AEVWKNFTHIM
-2012 EENVSTNI
+2012 EENVSTSI

-2029 VWHTLQGVKLFAK
+2029 VW
-2042 PNIPGVY
+2042 
-2049 IHNGK
+2049 
-2054 KIIVR
+2054 

>member
-1 MVLLFLMLLALPLAS
+1 MIRLNKTMVLLFLMLLALPLAS
-16 RAKDTFYIEPVN
+16 RAKDTFYIAPVN
-28 VVPGESKTITLNLDN
+28 VVPGDSKTITLNLDN

-58 GLKIASRSNGN
+58 GLRITSKSNGN

-152 VGTKEQNDVSVKGG
+152 VGTKELNDVSVKGG

-176 SFELSNESEMTAF
+176 SLELSNESEMTAF
-189 QMDVVLPNGLFLD
+189 QMDVVLPNGLSLD

-213 NHQLQTKQL
+213 NHQLQTKLL

-233 SDNTSISGKIGSVI
+233 SDNTSISEKIGSVI

-256 ITGNQIVK
+256 IAGNQIVK
-264 LENIIFSDVKA
+264 VENIIFSDVKA
-275 RTYRMDPFSFVV
+275 RTYRMDPLSFVV
-287 DVKYVPVTSV
+287 DVKYVPVSSV
-297 SISESNMQLE
+297 SISESNIQLE

-352 QCSIIASTADNLIQA
+352 KCSIIVSTADNLIQA
-367 KCVVTVVKIP
+367 KCVVIVVKIP

-382 ANTTK
+382 ANNSK

-453 ITKAPLSISAGNY
+453 VTKAPLSISAGNY

-472 AMPVFKASYAGL
+472 AMPVFKASYAGF

-508 PAEYA
+508 PAVYA
-513 VTISGAEAENYE
+513 VTISGADAENYD
-525 ISYEQGHLTVVEAD
+525 ISYEQGRLTVVEAD

-610 TKAPLSISAGN
+610 TKAS
-621 YTKKQGDAMPVFK
+621 
-634 ASYAG
+634 
-639 FKNGEDESVLTKQP
+639 
-653 VFSCEANEASAPAEY
+653 
-668 AVTIS
+668 
-673 GAEAENYEISYEQG
+673 
-687 HLTVVEADAVVVR
+687 
-700 AKSYNRQYGDENP
+700 
-713 VFEFETEGAA
+713 
-723 LDGTPEIVCSAVAN
+723 
-737 SPVGSYTIEVKQGS
+737 
-751 IKNYNVHFESGSLVI
+751 
-766 TKAPLSISAG
+766 LSISAG

-792 YVGFKNGEDESVLTK
+792 YVGFKNGE
-807 QPVFSCEAN
+807 
-816 EAGAPAE
+816 
-823 YAVTI
+823 
-828 SGAEAENYAISY
+828 
-840 EQGHLTVVEADAVVV
+840 
-855 RAKSYSRQYGD
+855 
-866 ENPVFE
+866 
-872 FDIEGAALDG
+872 
-882 TPEIV
+882 
-887 CSAVANSPVGSYT
+887 
-900 IEVKQGSIKNYNVHF
+900 
-915 ESGTL
+915 
-920 TITKAPLS
+920 
-928 ISAGSYTK
+928 
-936 KQGDAMPAFKA
+936 
-947 SYAGFKNGENESV
+947 NESV

-972 EASAPAEYAVTISGA
+972 ETSAPADYAVTVSDA

-997 QGHLTVVEAD
+997 QGRLTVTDAD

-1012 AKSYNR
+1012 AKSYSR
-1018 QYGDENPVFEFETEG
+1018 VYGDANPVFEFETEG
-1033 AALDGTPE
+1033 TVLDGTPE
-1041 IVCSAVANSP
+1041 IVCSADKSSQ

-1058 VKQGSIKNYNV
+1058 VRQGSIKNYNV
-1069 HFESGSLVITKAP
+1069 HFENGSLAITKAS
-1082 LSISA
+1082 LTISA
-1087 GNYTKKQGDAMPVF
+1087 GNYTKKQGDAMPEF
-1101 KASYAGF
+1101 KANYTGF

-1113 ESVLTKQPVFSCDAN
+1113 ESVLTKRP
-1128 EASAPAEYAVTISG
+1128 T
-1142 ADAENYE
+1142 
-1149 ISYEQGHLTVVEAD
+1149 
-1163 AVVVRAKS
+1163 
-1171 YSRQYGDENPVFEF
+1171 F
-1185 ETDGAALDGTPEIVC
+1185 ETT
-1200 SAVAN
+1200 
-1205 SPVGSYTI
+1205 
-1213 EVKQGS
+1213 
-1219 IKNYNV
+1219 
-1225 HFESGSLV
+1225 
-1233 ITKAPLS
+1233 
-1240 ISAGNYTKKQGDA
+1240 
-1253 MPVFKASYAG
+1253 
-1263 FKNGEDESV
+1263 
-1272 LTKQPV
+1272 
-1278 FSCDANEAS
+1278 
-1287 APAEYAVTISGA
+1287 
-1299 DAENYDI
+1299 
-1306 SYEQGVLT
+1306 
-1314 VTGMPKPIIST
+1314 
-1325 DEATLRITTETD
+1325 
-1337 NAVIYYT
+1337 
-1344 LDGTEPNENARKYTE
+1344 
-1359 PINLYAS
+1359 
-1366 CEIKAIAV
+1366 
-1374 KGDAKSEVTSAEYH
+1374 
-1388 DEEYPNI
+1388 
-1395 VKVGDIITAN
+1395 
-1405 IINNGEENLPMIFK
+1405 
-1419 VTSVY
+1419 
-1424 PFNVEM
+1424 
-1430 ENKEDYVEG
+1430 
-1439 WSNER
+1439 
-1444 DVSGTLEIP
+1444 
-1453 VVVKS
+1453 
-1458 NGISYCVKKLGDNS
+1458 
-1472 LARCVNVSSLKLNEG
+1472 
-1487 LESIGR
+1487 
-1493 QAIRWCRN
+1493 
-1501 IKELIVPNS
+1501 
-1510 VKEVWGAFL
+1510 
-1519 TEDHG
+1519 
-1524 LVSVV
+1524 
-1529 LGSGLETI
+1529 
-1537 HTEAFWGVSMNLK
+1537 
-1550 SFISL
+1550 
-1555 STNPAKCVEPDRT
+1555 
-1568 FTSLPEDV
+1568 
-1576 TLYVPL
+1576 
-1582 GSKSAYETAPGWD
+1582 
-1595 YFAGHIV
+1595 
-1602 EMDMSPATVK
+1602 ATV
-1612 VKDCSREYGDDN
+1612 E
-1624 PTLEFETEGATLIG
+1624 
-1638 EPEIICSADK
+1638 
-1648 NSKVGTYEIEINKG
+1648 
-1662 TIKNYLV
+1662 
-1669 TFVPGT
+1669 
-1675 LTVTKAP
+1675 
-1682 LVVTAENYTIT
+1682 
-1693 QGDKLPEFTANYSGF
+1693 
-1708 KNGEDESVLTK
+1708 
-1719 QPVFSCEAN
+1719 
-1728 EASAPGEYPITVYDV
+1728 SAPGEYPITVSGV

-1769 ITWDQEIKAKVGSTI
+1769 ITWNQEIKAKVGSTI

-1794 PVRYLYALAPGV
+1794 PVRYSYALAPGV

-1902 DGLAMYACYYL
+1902 DRLAMYACYYL

-1927 EAFGASINLY
+1927 EAFGASVNLY
-1937 NVTLPVADVE
+1937 NVTLPAGDVE
-1947 FTHNWMFNCDRGIRE
+1947 LKDKWVFNCDRGIRE

-1988 LYVPVGTKQSYAN
+1988 LYVPVGTKQAYRNA
-2001 SEVWKNFTHIV
+2001 EVWKYFTHIV
-2012 EENVSTNI
+2012 EENVSTSI
-2020 SNINVEKKS
+2020 FNINVEKKG
-2029 VWHTLQGVKLFAK
+2029 VWYTLQGVKLFAK

>member
-16 RAKDTFYIEPVN
+16 RAKDTFYIAPVN

-152 VGTKEQNDVSVKGG
+152 VGTKEQNDVFVKSG

-189 QMDVVLPNGLFLD
+189 QMDVVLPNGLSLD

-247 DLWIKAEKG
+247 DLWIKAEKS
-256 ITGNQIVK
+256 IAGNQIVK

-297 SISESNMQLE
+297 SISESNMLLE

-340 SDNGMII
+340 SDNGMIF

-352 QCSIIASTADNLIQA
+352 KCSIIASTADNLIQA

-472 AMPVFKASYAGL
+472 AMPVFKASYAGF
-484 KNGENESVLTKQP
+484 KNAEDESVLTKQP

-513 VTISGAEAENYE
+513 VTISGADAENYE

-539 AVVVRAKSYSRQY
+539 AIVVRAKSYSRQY
-552 GDENPVFEFET
+552 GDENPVFEFDT

-584 GSYTIEVKQGSI
+584 GFYTIEVKQGSI

-605 GSLVI
+605 GTLTI
-610 TKAPLSISAGN
+610 TKAPLSISAGS

-792 YVGFKNGEDESVLTK
+792 YVGFKNGE
-807 QPVFSCEAN
+807 
-816 EAGAPAE
+816 
-823 YAVTI
+823 
-828 SGAEAENYAISY
+828 
-840 EQGHLTVVEADAVVV
+840 
-855 RAKSYSRQYGD
+855 
-866 ENPVFE
+866 
-872 FDIEGAALDG
+872 
-882 TPEIV
+882 
-887 CSAVANSPVGSYT
+887 
-900 IEVKQGSIKNYNVHF
+900 
-915 ESGTL
+915 
-920 TITKAPLS
+920 
-928 ISAGSYTK
+928 
-936 KQGDAMPAFKA
+936 
-947 SYAGFKNGENESV
+947 NESV

-987 EAENYDISYE
+987 EAENYEISYE

-1108 KNGED
+1108 KNGEN

-1149 ISYEQGHLTVVEAD
+1149 
-1163 AVVVRAKS
+1163 
-1171 YSRQYGDENPVFEF
+1171 
-1185 ETDGAALDGTPEIVC
+1185 
-1200 SAVAN
+1200 
-1205 SPVGSYTI
+1205 
-1213 EVKQGS
+1213 
-1219 IKNYNV
+1219 
-1225 HFESGSLV
+1225 
-1233 ITKAPLS
+1233 
-1240 ISAGNYTKKQGDA
+1240 
-1253 MPVFKASYAG
+1253 
-1263 FKNGEDESV
+1263 
-1272 LTKQPV
+1272 
-1278 FSCDANEAS
+1278 
-1287 APAEYAVTISGA
+1287 
-1299 DAENYDI
+1299 I

-1374 KGDAKSEVTSAEYH
+1374 NGDAKSEVSSAEYH
-1388 DEEYPNI
+1388 DAEYPNI

-1405 IINNGEENLPMIFK
+1405 IINNGEDNLPMIFK

-1439 WSNER
+1439 WNNER

-1487 LESIGR
+1487 LESIGH

-1537 HTEAFWGVSMNLK
+1537 HTDAFWGVSMNLK

-1638 EPEIICSADK
+1638 EPEIICSVDK

-1728 EASAPGEYPITVYDV
+1728 EASAPGEYPINVYGV
-1743 EADNYEVK
+1743 EADNYNAI
-1751 SYIAGTLTVLKR
+1751 SYVAGTLTVLKR

-1769 ITWDQEIKAKVGSTI
+1769 ITWEQEIKAKVGSTI

-1794 PVRYLYALAPGV
+1794 PVRYLYALVPRV

-1894 NGLPVTEV
+1894 NGLPVTKV
-1902 DGLAMYACYYL
+1902 DGQAMYACYYL
-1913 KELVIGD
+1913 NEVVIGD
-1920 NVKKCGH
+1920 NVAICGR
-1927 EAFGASINLY
+1927 EAFGASRNLQK
-1937 NVTLPVADVE
+1937 VTLPANQAE
-1947 FTHNWMFNCDRGIRE
+1947 LRLEYIFNCDDGIKE
-1962 IHCRSSIPYVVDEG
+1962 IHCRSSVPYLADESLFYG
-1976 IFNGAVDYDKCI
+1976 FVNYDNCI
-1988 LYVPVGTKQSYAN
+1988 LFVPVGTKQSYAN
-2001 SEVWKNFTHIV
+2001 AEVWKNFTHIV
-2012 EENVSTNI
+2012 EENVSTSI

-2029 VWHTLQGVKLFAK
+2029 VWYTLQGVKLFVK

>member
-16 RAKDTFYIEPVN
+16 RAKDTFYIAPVN
-28 VVPGESKTITLNLDN
+28 IAPGDSKTITLNLDN

-58 GLKIASRSNGN
+58 GLRITSKSNGN

-107 GNQGA
+107 GNKGA
-112 LVRISVRASS
+112 LVRISVRAAS

-176 SFELSNESEMTAF
+176 SLELSNESEMTAF
-189 QMDVVLPNGLFLD
+189 QMDVVLPNGLSLD
-202 LSKTRLTGRCG
+202 LSKTRLTRRCG

-233 SDNTSISGKIGSVI
+233 SDNTSISGNIGSVI

-256 ITGNQIVK
+256 IAGNQIVK
-264 LENIIFSDVKA
+264 VENIIFSDVKA

-287 DVKYVPVTSV
+287 DVKYVPATSV

-325 KTILWKSDNEKVATV
+325 KTILWKSDNEKVAIV

-352 QCSIIASTADNLIQA
+352 KCSIIASTADNLIQA

-382 ANTTK
+382 ANTSK

-453 ITKAPLSISAGNY
+453 VTKAPLSISAGNY

-472 AMPVFKASYAGL
+472 AMPVFKASYAGF
-484 KNGENESVLTKQP
+484 KNGENESVLTKLPVFSCEANEASAPAEYAVTISGADAENYDISYEQGRLTVVESDAVVVRAKSYSRQYGDDNPVFEFETEGAALDGTPEIVCSAVANSPVRSYTIEVKQGSIKNYNVHFESGSLVITKAPLSISAGNYTKKQGDAMPVFKANYAGFKNGEDESVLTKQP

-513 VTISGAEAENYE
+513 VTISGADAENYD
-525 ISYEQGHLTVVEAD
+525 ISYEQGRLTVVEAD

-639 FKNGEDESVLTKQP
+639 FKNGE
-653 VFSCEANEASAPAEY
+653 
-668 AVTIS
+668 
-673 GAEAENYEISYEQG
+673 
-687 HLTVVEADAVVVR
+687 
-700 AKSYNRQYGDENP
+700 
-713 VFEFETEGAA
+713 
-723 LDGTPEIVCSAVAN
+723 
-737 SPVGSYTIEVKQGS
+737 
-751 IKNYNVHFESGSLVI
+751 
-766 TKAPLSISAG
+766 
-776 NYTKKQGD
+776 
-784 AMPVFKAS
+784 
-792 YVGFKNGEDESVLTK
+792 
-807 QPVFSCEAN
+807 
-816 EAGAPAE
+816 
-823 YAVTI
+823 
-828 SGAEAENYAISY
+828 
-840 EQGHLTVVEADAVVV
+840 
-855 RAKSYSRQYGD
+855 
-866 ENPVFE
+866 
-872 FDIEGAALDG
+872 
-882 TPEIV
+882 
-887 CSAVANSPVGSYT
+887 
-900 IEVKQGSIKNYNVHF
+900 
-915 ESGTL
+915 
-920 TITKAPLS
+920 
-928 ISAGSYTK
+928 
-936 KQGDAMPAFKA
+936 
-947 SYAGFKNGENESV
+947 NESV

-987 EAENYDISYE
+987 DAENYDISYE
-997 QGHLTVVEAD
+997 QG
-1007 AVVVR
+1007 R
-1012 AKSYNR
+1012 
-1018 QYGDENPVFEFETEG
+1018 
-1033 AALDGTPE
+1033 
-1041 IVCSAVANSP
+1041 
-1051 VGSYTIE
+1051 
-1058 VKQGSIKNYNV
+1058 
-1069 HFESGSLVITKAP
+1069 
-1082 LSISA
+1082 
-1087 GNYTKKQGDAMPVF
+1087 
-1101 KASYAGF
+1101 
-1108 KNGED
+1108 
-1113 ESVLTKQPVFSCDAN
+1113 
-1128 EASAPAEYAVTISG
+1128 
-1142 ADAENYE
+1142 
-1149 ISYEQGHLTVVEAD
+1149 LTVVEAD

-1171 YSRQYGDENPVFEF
+1171 YSRVYGDANPVFEF
-1185 ETDGAALDGTPEIVC
+1185 ETEGTVLDGTPEIVC
-1200 SAVAN
+1200 SADK
-1205 SPVGSYTI
+1205 SSQVGSYTI
-1213 EVKQGS
+1213 EVRQGS

-1225 HFESGSLV
+1225 HFENGSLA
-1233 ITKAPLS
+1233 ITKASLT

-1253 MPVFKASYAG
+1253 MPEFKANYTG

-1272 LTKQPV
+1272 LTKRPT
-1278 FSCDANEAS
+1278 FE
-1287 APAEYAVTISGA
+1287 
-1299 DAENYDI
+1299 
-1306 SYEQGVLT
+1306 
-1314 VTGMPKPIIST
+1314 
-1325 DEATLRITTETD
+1325 TT
-1337 NAVIYYT
+1337 
-1344 LDGTEPNENARKYTE
+1344 
-1359 PINLYAS
+1359 
-1366 CEIKAIAV
+1366 
-1374 KGDAKSEVTSAEYH
+1374 
-1388 DEEYPNI
+1388 
-1395 VKVGDIITAN
+1395 
-1405 IINNGEENLPMIFK
+1405 
-1419 VTSVY
+1419 
-1424 PFNVEM
+1424 
-1430 ENKEDYVEG
+1430 
-1439 WSNER
+1439 
-1444 DVSGTLEIP
+1444 
-1453 VVVKS
+1453 
-1458 NGISYCVKKLGDNS
+1458 
-1472 LARCVNVSSLKLNEG
+1472 
-1487 LESIGR
+1487 
-1493 QAIRWCRN
+1493 
-1501 IKELIVPNS
+1501 
-1510 VKEVWGAFL
+1510 
-1519 TEDHG
+1519 
-1524 LVSVV
+1524 
-1529 LGSGLETI
+1529 
-1537 HTEAFWGVSMNLK
+1537 
-1550 SFISL
+1550 
-1555 STNPAKCVEPDRT
+1555 
-1568 FTSLPEDV
+1568 
-1576 TLYVPL
+1576 
-1582 GSKSAYETAPGWD
+1582 
-1595 YFAGHIV
+1595 
-1602 EMDMSPATVK
+1602 ATV
-1612 VKDCSREYGDDN
+1612 E
-1624 PTLEFETEGATLIG
+1624 
-1638 EPEIICSADK
+1638 
-1648 NSKVGTYEIEINKG
+1648 
-1662 TIKNYLV
+1662 
-1669 TFVPGT
+1669 
-1675 LTVTKAP
+1675 
-1682 LVVTAENYTIT
+1682 
-1693 QGDKLPEFTANYSGF
+1693 
-1708 KNGEDESVLTK
+1708 
-1719 QPVFSCEAN
+1719 
-1728 EASAPGEYPITVYDV
+1728 SAPGEYPITVYGV

-1751 SYIAGTLTVLKR
+1751 SYITGTLTVLKR

-1794 PVRYLYALAPGV
+1794 PVRYSYALAPGV

-1902 DGLAMYACYYL
+1902 DRLAMYACYYL

-1927 EAFGASINLY
+1927 EAFGASINLC
-1937 NVTLPVADVE
+1937 NVTLPVGDVGLKYK
-1947 FTHNWMFNCDRGIRE
+1947 WVFNCDRGIRE

-1988 LYVPVGTKQSYAN
+1988 LYVPVGTKQSYMNA
-2001 SEVWKNFTHIV
+2001 EVWKNFTHIV
-2012 EENVSTNI
+2012 EENVSTSI
-2020 SNINVEKKS
+2020 FNINVEKKS
-2029 VWHTLQGVKLFAK
+2029 VWYTLQGVRLYAK

-2054 KIIVR
+2054 KILVR

>member
-58 GLKIASRSNGN
+58 GLKIASKSNGN

-145 LDNSQLF
+145 LDKSQLF
-152 VGTKEQNDVSVKGG
+152 VGTKEQNDVFVKSG

-189 QMDVVLPNGLFLD
+189 QMDLVLPNGLSLD
-202 LSKTRLTGRCG
+202 LNKTRLTGRCG

-256 ITGNQIVK
+256 IAGNQIVK

-401 GFRDGDSEVGFS
+401 GFRDGDSEGGFS

-472 AMPVFKASYAGL
+472 A
-484 KNGENESVLTKQP
+484 
-497 VFSCEANEASA
+497 
-508 PAEYA
+508 
-513 VTISGAEAENYE
+513 I
-525 ISYEQGHLTVVEAD
+525 
-539 AVVVRAKSYSRQY
+539 
-552 GDENPVFEFET
+552 
-563 EGAALDGTPE
+563 
-573 IVCSAVANSPV
+573 
-584 GSYTIEVKQGSI
+584 
-596 KNYNVHFES
+596 
-605 GSLVI
+605 
-610 TKAPLSISAGN
+610 
-621 YTKKQGDAMPVFK
+621 PVFK

-673 GAEAENYEISYEQG
+673 GA
-687 HLTVVEADAVVVR
+687 D
-700 AKSYNRQYGDENP
+700 
-713 VFEFETEGAA
+713 
-723 LDGTPEIVCSAVAN
+723 
-737 SPVGSYTIEVKQGS
+737 
-751 IKNYNVHFESGSLVI
+751 
-766 TKAPLSISAG
+766 
-776 NYTKKQGD
+776 
-784 AMPVFKAS
+784 
-792 YVGFKNGEDESVLTK
+792 
-807 QPVFSCEAN
+807 
-816 EAGAPAE
+816 
-823 YAVTI
+823 
-828 SGAEAENYAISY
+828 
-840 EQGHLTVVEADAVVV
+840 
-855 RAKSYSRQYGD
+855 
-866 ENPVFE
+866 
-872 FDIEGAALDG
+872 
-882 TPEIV
+882 
-887 CSAVANSPVGSYT
+887 
-900 IEVKQGSIKNYNVHF
+900 
-915 ESGTL
+915 
-920 TITKAPLS
+920 
-928 ISAGSYTK
+928 
-936 KQGDAMPAFKA
+936 
-947 SYAGFKNGENESV
+947 
-960 LTKQPVF
+960 
-967 SCEAN
+967 
-972 EASAPAEYAVTISGA
+972 
-987 EAENYDISYE
+987 AENYDISYE
-997 QGHLTVVEAD
+997 QG
-1007 AVVVR
+1007 R
-1012 AKSYNR
+1012 
-1018 QYGDENPVFEFETEG
+1018 
-1033 AALDGTPE
+1033 
-1041 IVCSAVANSP
+1041 
-1051 VGSYTIE
+1051 
-1058 VKQGSIKNYNV
+1058 
-1069 HFESGSLVITKAP
+1069 
-1082 LSISA
+1082 
-1087 GNYTKKQGDAMPVF
+1087 
-1101 KASYAGF
+1101 
-1108 KNGED
+1108 
-1113 ESVLTKQPVFSCDAN
+1113 
-1128 EASAPAEYAVTISG
+1128 
-1142 ADAENYE
+1142 
-1149 ISYEQGHLTVVEAD
+1149 LTVVEAD

-1263 FKNGEDESV
+1263 FKNGENESV

-1278 FSCDANEAS
+1278 FSCEANEASAPAEYAVTISGAEAENYAISYEQGRLTVVEADAVVVRAKSYSRQYGDENPVFEFETDGAALDGTPEIVCSAVANSPVGSYTIEVKQGSIKNYNVHFESGSLVITKAPLSISAGNYTKKQGDAMPVFKASYAGFKNGENESVLTKQPVFSCEANEAS

-1299 DAENYDI
+1299 DAENYKI
-1306 SYEQGVLT
+1306 SYKQGVLT

-1366 CEIKAIAV
+1366 CEIKAIV
-1374 KGDAKSEVTSAEYH
+1374 VNGDAESEVSSAEYH
-1388 DEEYPNI
+1388 DAEYPNI

-1439 WSNER
+1439 WSNK
-1444 DVSGTLEIP
+1444 DKLSGDIEIP
-1453 VVVKS
+1453 SVVK
-1458 NGISYCVKKLGDNS
+1458 NEGISYNVIGLGGGA
-1472 LARCVNVSSLKLNEG
+1472 LVWAENVTSLKLNEG
-1487 LESIGR
+1487 LEYTSSHSM
-1493 QAIRWCRN
+1493 RWCYGLH
-1501 IKELIVPNS
+1501 EIVIPNT
-1510 VKEVWGAFL
+1510 VKVLGEAAMTDCHNVK
-1519 TEDHG
+1519 T
-1524 LVSVV
+1524 VV
-1529 LGSGLETI
+1529 LGSGLERLKYL
-1537 HTEAFWGVSMNLK
+1537 AFWAVSHRLET
-1550 SFISL
+1550 IVSL
-1555 STNPAKCVEPDRT
+1555 NPVPAICDSPNSTFE
-1568 FTSLPEDV
+1568 SLPEGV

-1602 EMDMSPATVK
+1602 EMDMSPATIK
-1612 VKDCSREYGDDN
+1612 VRNCSREYGDDN
-1624 PTLEFETEGATLIG
+1624 PTLEFETEGAALIG
-1638 EPEIICSADK
+1638 EPEIICTADK

-1662 TIKNYLV
+1662 TIKNYYV

-1693 QGDKLPEFTANYSGF
+1693 QGDKLPEFTASYSGF
-1708 KNGEDESVLTK
+1708 KNGEDEAVLTK
-1719 QPVFSCEAN
+1719 QPVFSCEAD
-1728 EASAPGEYPITVYDV
+1728 EASAPGEYPITVYGV

-1751 SYIAGTLTVLKR
+1751 SYITGTLTVLKR

-1794 PVRYLYALAPGV
+1794 PVRYSYALAPRV
-1806 ETAYQVPQIEG
+1806 ESAYRVPQIEG
-1817 NKITFPQNGMYL
+1817 NNITFPEEGTYM

-1894 NGLPVTEV
+1894 NGLPVTKV
-1902 DGLAMYACYYL
+1902 DGQAMYACYYL
-1913 KELVIGD
+1913 NEVVIGD
-1920 NVKKCGH
+1920 NVAICGR
-1927 EAFGASINLY
+1927 EAFGASRNLQK
-1937 NVTLPVADVE
+1937 VTLPANQAE
-1947 FTHNWMFNCDRGIRE
+1947 LRLEYIFNCDDGIKE
-1962 IHCRSSIPYVVDEG
+1962 IHCRSSVPYLADESL
-1976 IFNGAVDYDKCI
+1976 FNGFVNYDNCI

-2001 SEVWKNFTHIV
+2001 SEVWKYFTHIV
-2012 EENVSTNI
+2012 EENVSTSI

-2029 VWHTLQGVKLFAK
+2029 VWYTLQGVKLFVK

>member
-1 MVLLFLMLLALPLAS
+1 MVLLFLMLLVLPLAS
-16 RAKDTFYIEPVN
+16 RAKDTFYIAPVN
-28 VVPGESKTITLNLDN
+28 IAPGDSKTITLNLDN
-43 SQVFRGFQTDIELPE
+43 SQVFRGFQTDIELPK
-58 GLKIASRSNGN
+58 GLKIASKSNGN

-176 SFELSNESEMTAF
+176 SLELSNESEMTAF
-189 QMDVVLPNGLFLD
+189 QMDVVLPNGLSLD
-202 LSKTRLTGRCG
+202 LSKTRLTDRCG

-256 ITGNQIVK
+256 IAGNQIVK
-264 LENIIFSDVKA
+264 VENIIFSDVKA
-275 RTYRMDPFSFVV
+275 RTYRMDPLSFVV
-287 DVKYVPVTSV
+287 DVKYVPATSV

-352 QCSIIASTADNLIQA
+352 KCSIIASTADNLIQA

-377 LTAHV
+377 LAAHV
-382 ANTTK
+382 ANTSK

-445 SYIPGTLT
+445 SYIPGSLV

-472 AMPVFKASYAGL
+472 ALPVFKASYTGF
-484 KNGENESVLTKQP
+484 KNGEDESVLTKHP

-513 VTISGAEAENYE
+513 VTISGADAENYE
-525 ISYEQGHLTVVEAD
+525 I
-539 AVVVRAKSYSRQY
+539 
-552 GDENPVFEFET
+552 N
-563 EGAALDGTPE
+563 
-573 IVCSAVANSPV
+573 
-584 GSYTIEVKQGSI
+584 
-596 KNYNVHFES
+596 
-605 GSLVI
+605 
-610 TKAPLSISAGN
+610 
-621 YTKKQGDAMPVFK
+621 
-634 ASYAG
+634 
-639 FKNGEDESVLTKQP
+639 
-653 VFSCEANEASAPAEY
+653 
-668 AVTIS
+668 
-673 GAEAENYEISYEQG
+673 
-687 HLTVVEADAVVVR
+687 
-700 AKSYNRQYGDENP
+700 
-713 VFEFETEGAA
+713 
-723 LDGTPEIVCSAVAN
+723 
-737 SPVGSYTIEVKQGS
+737 
-751 IKNYNVHFESGSLVI
+751 
-766 TKAPLSISAG
+766 
-776 NYTKKQGD
+776 
-784 AMPVFKAS
+784 
-792 YVGFKNGEDESVLTK
+792 
-807 QPVFSCEAN
+807 
-816 EAGAPAE
+816 
-823 YAVTI
+823 
-828 SGAEAENYAISY
+828 
-840 EQGHLTVVEADAVVV
+840 
-855 RAKSYSRQYGD
+855 
-866 ENPVFE
+866 
-872 FDIEGAALDG
+872 
-882 TPEIV
+882 
-887 CSAVANSPVGSYT
+887 
-900 IEVKQGSIKNYNVHF
+900 
-915 ESGTL
+915 
-920 TITKAPLS
+920 
-928 ISAGSYTK
+928 
-936 KQGDAMPAFKA
+936 
-947 SYAGFKNGENESV
+947 
-960 LTKQPVF
+960 
-967 SCEAN
+967 
-972 EASAPAEYAVTISGA
+972 
-987 EAENYDISYE
+987 YE

-1113 ESVLTKQPVFSCDAN
+1113 ESVLTKQPVFSCEAN

-1142 ADAENYE
+1142 ADAENYD
-1149 ISYEQGHLTVVEAD
+1149 ISYEQGRLTVVEAD

-1171 YSRQYGDENPVFEF
+1171 YSRQYGDENPVLEF
-1185 ETDGAALDGTPEIVC
+1185 ETEGAALDGTPEIVC

-1253 MPVFKASYAG
+1253 MPVFKANYAG

-1278 FSCDANEAS
+1278 FSCEANEAS

-1306 SYEQGVLT
+1306 SYEQGRLT
-1314 VTGMPKPIIST
+1314 VT
-1325 DEATLRITTETD
+1325 DAD
-1337 NAVIYYT
+1337 AVVVRAKSYSRVY
-1344 LDGTEPNENARKYTE
+1344 
-1359 PINLYAS
+1359 
-1366 CEIKAIAV
+1366 
-1374 KGDAKSEVTSAEYH
+1374 GDA
-1388 DEEYPNI
+1388 N
-1395 VKVGDIITAN
+1395 
-1405 IINNGEENLPMIFK
+1405 
-1419 VTSVY
+1419 
-1424 PFNVEM
+1424 
-1430 ENKEDYVEG
+1430 
-1439 WSNER
+1439 
-1444 DVSGTLEIP
+1444 P
-1453 VVVKS
+1453 V
-1458 NGISYCVKKLGDNS
+1458 
-1472 LARCVNVSSLKLNEG
+1472 
-1487 LESIGR
+1487 
-1493 QAIRWCRN
+1493 
-1501 IKELIVPNS
+1501 
-1510 VKEVWGAFL
+1510 F
-1519 TEDHG
+1519 
-1524 LVSVV
+1524 
-1529 LGSGLETI
+1529 
-1537 HTEAFWGVSMNLK
+1537 
-1550 SFISL
+1550 
-1555 STNPAKCVEPDRT
+1555 
-1568 FTSLPEDV
+1568 
-1576 TLYVPL
+1576 
-1582 GSKSAYETAPGWD
+1582 
-1595 YFAGHIV
+1595 
-1602 EMDMSPATVK
+1602 
-1612 VKDCSREYGDDN
+1612 
-1624 PTLEFETEGATLIG
+1624 EFETEGTVLDG
-1638 EPEIICSADK
+1638 TPEIVCSADK
-1648 NSKVGTYEIEINKG
+1648 SSQVGSYTIEVRQG
-1662 TIKNYLV
+1662 SIKNYNVHFENGSLAITKV
-1669 TFVPGT
+1669 S
-1675 LTVTKAP
+1675 LTISAG
-1682 LVVTAENYTIT
+1682 NYTKK
-1693 QGDKLPEFTANYSGF
+1693 QGDAMPEFKANYTGF

-1719 QPVFSCEAN
+1719 RPTFETTATVE
-1728 EASAPGEYPITVYDV
+1728 SAPGEYPITVSGV

-1769 ITWDQEIKAKVGSTI
+1769 ITWNQEIKAKVGSTI

-1794 PVRYLYALAPGV
+1794 PVRYSYALAPGV

-1902 DGLAMYACYYL
+1902 DRLAMYACYYL
-1913 KELVIGD
+1913 TELVIGD

-1927 EAFGASINLY
+1927 EAFGASINLC
-1937 NVTLPVADVE
+1937 NVTLPVGDVGLKYK
-1947 FTHNWMFNCDRGIRE
+1947 WVFNCDRGIRE

-2001 SEVWKNFTHIV
+2001 SEVWKYFTHIV

-2029 VWHTLQGVKLFAK
+2029 VWYTLQGVKLFVK

>member
-1 MVLLFLMLLALPLAS
+1 MIRLNKTMVLLFLMLLALPLAS
-16 RAKDTFYIEPVN
+16 RAKDTFYIAPVN

-152 VGTKEQNDVSVKGG
+152 VGTKEQNDVFVKSG

-189 QMDVVLPNGLFLD
+189 QMDVVLPNGLSLD

-247 DLWIKAEKG
+247 DLWIKAEKS
-256 ITGNQIVK
+256 IAGNQIVK

-297 SISESNMQLE
+297 SISESNMLLE

-340 SDNGMII
+340 SDNGMIF

-352 QCSIIASTADNLIQA
+352 KCSIIASTADNLIQA

-472 AMPVFKASYAGL
+472 AMPVFKASYAGF
-484 KNGENESVLTKQP
+484 KNAEDESVLTKQP

-513 VTISGAEAENYE
+513 VTISGADAENYE

-539 AVVVRAKSYSRQY
+539 AIVVRAKSYSRQY
-552 GDENPVFEFET
+552 GDENPVFEFDT

-584 GSYTIEVKQGSI
+584 GFYTIEVKQGSI

-605 GSLVI
+605 GTLTI
-610 TKAPLSISAGN
+610 TKAPLSISAGS

-792 YVGFKNGEDESVLTK
+792 YVGFKNGE
-807 QPVFSCEAN
+807 
-816 EAGAPAE
+816 
-823 YAVTI
+823 
-828 SGAEAENYAISY
+828 
-840 EQGHLTVVEADAVVV
+840 
-855 RAKSYSRQYGD
+855 
-866 ENPVFE
+866 
-872 FDIEGAALDG
+872 
-882 TPEIV
+882 
-887 CSAVANSPVGSYT
+887 
-900 IEVKQGSIKNYNVHF
+900 
-915 ESGTL
+915 
-920 TITKAPLS
+920 
-928 ISAGSYTK
+928 
-936 KQGDAMPAFKA
+936 
-947 SYAGFKNGENESV
+947 NESV

-987 EAENYDISYE
+987 EAENYEISYE

-1108 KNGED
+1108 KNGEN

-1149 ISYEQGHLTVVEAD
+1149 
-1163 AVVVRAKS
+1163 
-1171 YSRQYGDENPVFEF
+1171 
-1185 ETDGAALDGTPEIVC
+1185 
-1200 SAVAN
+1200 
-1205 SPVGSYTI
+1205 
-1213 EVKQGS
+1213 
-1219 IKNYNV
+1219 
-1225 HFESGSLV
+1225 
-1233 ITKAPLS
+1233 
-1240 ISAGNYTKKQGDA
+1240 
-1253 MPVFKASYAG
+1253 
-1263 FKNGEDESV
+1263 
-1272 LTKQPV
+1272 
-1278 FSCDANEAS
+1278 
-1287 APAEYAVTISGA
+1287 
-1299 DAENYDI
+1299 I

-1374 KGDAKSEVTSAEYH
+1374 NGDAKSEVSSAEYH
-1388 DEEYPNI
+1388 DAEYPNI

-1405 IINNGEENLPMIFK
+1405 IINNGEDNLPMIFK

-1439 WSNER
+1439 WNNER

-1487 LESIGR
+1487 LESIGH

-1519 TEDHG
+1519 TENHG

-1537 HTEAFWGVSMNLK
+1537 HTDAFWGVSMNLK

-1638 EPEIICSADK
+1638 EPEIICSVDK

-1728 EASAPGEYPITVYDV
+1728 EASAPGEYPINVYGV
-1743 EADNYEVK
+1743 EADNYNAI
-1751 SYIAGTLTVLKR
+1751 SYVAGTLTVLKR

-1769 ITWDQEIKAKVGSTI
+1769 ITWEQEIKAKVGSTI

-1794 PVRYLYALAPGV
+1794 PVRYLYALVPRV

-1894 NGLPVTEV
+1894 NGLPVTKV
-1902 DGLAMYACYYL
+1902 DGQAMYACYYL
-1913 KELVIGD
+1913 NEVVIGD
-1920 NVKKCGH
+1920 NVAICGR
-1927 EAFGASINLY
+1927 EAFGASRNLQK
-1937 NVTLPVADVE
+1937 VTLPANQAE
-1947 FTHNWMFNCDRGIRE
+1947 LRLEYIFNCDDGIKE
-1962 IHCRSSIPYVVDEG
+1962 IHCRSSVPYLADESLFYG
-1976 IFNGAVDYDKCI
+1976 FVNYDNCI
-1988 LYVPVGTKQSYAN
+1988 LFVPVGTKQSYAN
-2001 SEVWKNFTHIV
+2001 AEVWKNFTHIV
-2012 EENVSTNI
+2012 EENVSTSI

-2029 VWHTLQGVKLFAK
+2029 VWYTLQGVKLFVK

>member
-16 RAKDTFYIEPVN
+16 RAKDTFYIAPVN
-28 VVPGESKTITLNLDN
+28 IAPGDSKTITLNLDN
-43 SQVFRGFQTDIELPE
+43 SQVFRGFQTDIELPK
-58 GLKIASRSNGN
+58 GLKIASKSNGN

-166 EISPEVSKAF
+166 DISPEVSKAF
-176 SFELSNESEMTAF
+176 SLELSNESEMTAF
-189 QMDVVLPNGLFLD
+189 QMDVVLPNGLSLD

-256 ITGNQIVK
+256 IAGNQIVK

-287 DVKYVPVTSV
+287 DVKYVPATSV

-352 QCSIIASTADNLIQA
+352 KCSIIASTADNLIQA

-453 ITKAPLSISAGNY
+453 VTKAL
-466 TKKQGD
+466 
-472 AMPVFKASYAGL
+472 
-484 KNGENESVLTKQP
+484 
-497 VFSCEANEASA
+497 
-508 PAEYA
+508 
-513 VTISGAEAENYE
+513 
-525 ISYEQGHLTVVEAD
+525 
-539 AVVVRAKSYSRQY
+539 
-552 GDENPVFEFET
+552 
-563 EGAALDGTPE
+563 
-573 IVCSAVANSPV
+573 
-584 GSYTIEVKQGSI
+584 
-596 KNYNVHFES
+596 
-605 GSLVI
+605 
-610 TKAPLSISAGN
+610 
-621 YTKKQGDAMPVFK
+621 
-634 ASYAG
+634 
-639 FKNGEDESVLTKQP
+639 
-653 VFSCEANEASAPAEY
+653 
-668 AVTIS
+668 
-673 GAEAENYEISYEQG
+673 
-687 HLTVVEADAVVVR
+687 
-700 AKSYNRQYGDENP
+700 
-713 VFEFETEGAA
+713 
-723 LDGTPEIVCSAVAN
+723 
-737 SPVGSYTIEVKQGS
+737 
-751 IKNYNVHFESGSLVI
+751 
-766 TKAPLSISAG
+766 LSISAG

-816 EAGAPAE
+816 EASAPAD

-828 SGAEAENYAISY
+828 SGADAENYAISY
-840 EQGHLTVVEADAVVV
+840 EQG
-855 RAKSYSRQYGD
+855 R
-866 ENPVFE
+866 
-872 FDIEGAALDG
+872 
-882 TPEIV
+882 
-887 CSAVANSPVGSYT
+887 
-900 IEVKQGSIKNYNVHF
+900 
-915 ESGTL
+915 
-920 TITKAPLS
+920 
-928 ISAGSYTK
+928 
-936 KQGDAMPAFKA
+936 
-947 SYAGFKNGENESV
+947 
-960 LTKQPVF
+960 
-967 SCEAN
+967 
-972 EASAPAEYAVTISGA
+972 
-987 EAENYDISYE
+987 
-997 QGHLTVVEAD
+997 LTVVEAD

-1108 KNGED
+1108 KNGEN
-1113 ESVLTKQPVFSCDAN
+1113 ESVLTKQPVFSC
-1128 EASAPAEYAVTISG
+1128 E
-1142 ADAENYE
+1142 
-1149 ISYEQGHLTVVEAD
+1149 
-1163 AVVVRAKS
+1163 
-1171 YSRQYGDENPVFEF
+1171 
-1185 ETDGAALDGTPEIVC
+1185 
-1200 SAVAN
+1200 
-1205 SPVGSYTI
+1205 
-1213 EVKQGS
+1213 
-1219 IKNYNV
+1219 
-1225 HFESGSLV
+1225 
-1233 ITKAPLS
+1233 
-1240 ISAGNYTKKQGDA
+1240 
-1253 MPVFKASYAG
+1253 
-1263 FKNGEDESV
+1263 
-1272 LTKQPV
+1272 
-1278 FSCDANEAS
+1278 ANEAS

-1306 SYEQGVLT
+1306 SYEQGRLT
-1314 VTGMPKPIIST
+1314 VV
-1325 DEATLRITTETD
+1325 EAD
-1337 NAVIYYT
+1337 AVVVRAKSYSRVY
-1344 LDGTEPNENARKYTE
+1344 
-1359 PINLYAS
+1359 
-1366 CEIKAIAV
+1366 
-1374 KGDAKSEVTSAEYH
+1374 GDA
-1388 DEEYPNI
+1388 N
-1395 VKVGDIITAN
+1395 
-1405 IINNGEENLPMIFK
+1405 
-1419 VTSVY
+1419 
-1424 PFNVEM
+1424 
-1430 ENKEDYVEG
+1430 
-1439 WSNER
+1439 
-1444 DVSGTLEIP
+1444 P
-1453 VVVKS
+1453 V
-1458 NGISYCVKKLGDNS
+1458 
-1472 LARCVNVSSLKLNEG
+1472 
-1487 LESIGR
+1487 
-1493 QAIRWCRN
+1493 
-1501 IKELIVPNS
+1501 
-1510 VKEVWGAFL
+1510 F
-1519 TEDHG
+1519 
-1524 LVSVV
+1524 
-1529 LGSGLETI
+1529 
-1537 HTEAFWGVSMNLK
+1537 
-1550 SFISL
+1550 
-1555 STNPAKCVEPDRT
+1555 
-1568 FTSLPEDV
+1568 
-1576 TLYVPL
+1576 
-1582 GSKSAYETAPGWD
+1582 
-1595 YFAGHIV
+1595 
-1602 EMDMSPATVK
+1602 
-1612 VKDCSREYGDDN
+1612 
-1624 PTLEFETEGATLIG
+1624 EFETEGTVLDG
-1638 EPEIICSADK
+1638 TPEIVCSADK
-1648 NSKVGTYEIEINKG
+1648 SSQVGSYTIEVRQG
-1662 TIKNYLV
+1662 SIKNYNVHFENGSLAI
-1669 TFVPGT
+1669 
-1675 LTVTKAP
+1675 TKAS
-1682 LVVTAENYTIT
+1682 LTISAGNYTKK
-1693 QGDKLPEFTANYSGF
+1693 QGDAMPEFKANYTGF

-1719 QPVFSCEAN
+1719 RPTFETTATVE
-1728 EASAPGEYPITVYDV
+1728 SAPGEYPITVYGV

-1751 SYIAGTLTVLKR
+1751 SYITGTLTVLKR

-1769 ITWDQEIKAKVGSTI
+1769 ITWNQEIKAKVGSTI

-1794 PVRYLYALAPGV
+1794 PVRYSYALAPGV

-1902 DGLAMYACYYL
+1902 DRLAMYACYYL
-1913 KELVIGD
+1913 TELVIGD

-1927 EAFGASINLY
+1927 EAFGASINLC
-1937 NVTLPVADVE
+1937 NVTLPVGDVGLKYK
-1947 FTHNWMFNCDRGIRE
+1947 WVFNCDRGIRE

-1988 LYVPVGTKQSYAN
+1988 LYVPVGTKQAYRNA
-2001 SEVWKNFTHIV
+2001 EVWKYFTHIV
-2012 EENVSTNI
+2012 EENVSTSI
-2020 SNINVEKKS
+2020 SNINVEKKG
-2029 VWHTLQGVKLFAK
+2029 VWYTLQGVKLFAK

>member
-1 MVLLFLMLLALPLAS
+1 MLLALPLAS

-152 VGTKEQNDVSVKGG
+152 VGTKEQNDVFVKSG

-189 QMDVVLPNGLFLD
+189 QMDVVLPNGLSLD

-307 VSDSRQLT
+307 VSDSRLLT

-325 KTILWKSDNEKVATV
+325 KTILWKSDNEKVAIV

-401 GFRDGDSEVGFS
+401 GFREGDSEVGFS

-453 ITKAPLSISAGNY
+453 VTKAPLSISAGNY

-472 AMPVFKASYAGL
+472 AMPVFKASYAGF
-484 KNGENESVLTKQP
+484 KNAEDESVLTKQP

-513 VTISGAEAENYE
+513 VTISGADAENYD

-563 EGAALDGTPE
+563 DGAALDGTPE

-634 ASYAG
+634 ASY
-639 FKNGEDESVLTKQP
+639 T
-653 VFSCEANEASAPAEY
+653 
-668 AVTIS
+668 
-673 GAEAENYEISYEQG
+673 
-687 HLTVVEADAVVVR
+687 
-700 AKSYNRQYGDENP
+700 
-713 VFEFETEGAA
+713 
-723 LDGTPEIVCSAVAN
+723 
-737 SPVGSYTIEVKQGS
+737 
-751 IKNYNVHFESGSLVI
+751 
-766 TKAPLSISAG
+766 
-776 NYTKKQGD
+776 
-784 AMPVFKAS
+784 
-792 YVGFKNGEDESVLTK
+792 
-807 QPVFSCEAN
+807 
-816 EAGAPAE
+816 
-823 YAVTI
+823 
-828 SGAEAENYAISY
+828 
-840 EQGHLTVVEADAVVV
+840 
-855 RAKSYSRQYGD
+855 
-866 ENPVFE
+866 
-872 FDIEGAALDG
+872 
-882 TPEIV
+882 
-887 CSAVANSPVGSYT
+887 
-900 IEVKQGSIKNYNVHF
+900 
-915 ESGTL
+915 
-920 TITKAPLS
+920 
-928 ISAGSYTK
+928 
-936 KQGDAMPAFKA
+936 
-947 SYAGFKNGENESV
+947 GFKNGENESV

-972 EASAPAEYAVTISGA
+972 EASAPAEYAITISGA
-987 EAENYDISYE
+987 DAENYDISYE
-997 QGHLTVVEAD
+997 QG
-1007 AVVVR
+1007 R
-1012 AKSYNR
+1012 
-1018 QYGDENPVFEFETEG
+1018 
-1033 AALDGTPE
+1033 
-1041 IVCSAVANSP
+1041 
-1051 VGSYTIE
+1051 
-1058 VKQGSIKNYNV
+1058 
-1069 HFESGSLVITKAP
+1069 
-1082 LSISA
+1082 
-1087 GNYTKKQGDAMPVF
+1087 
-1101 KASYAGF
+1101 
-1108 KNGED
+1108 
-1113 ESVLTKQPVFSCDAN
+1113 
-1128 EASAPAEYAVTISG
+1128 
-1142 ADAENYE
+1142 
-1149 ISYEQGHLTVVEAD
+1149 LTVVEAD

-1278 FSCDANEAS
+1278 FSCEANEAS

-1299 DAENYDI
+1299 DAENYAISYEQGRLTVVEADAVVVRAKSYSRQYGDENPVFEFETDGAALDGTPEIVCSAVANSPVGSYTIEVKQGSIKNYNVHFESGSLVITKAPLSISAGNYTKKQGDAMPVFKASYAGFKNGEDESVLTKQPVFSCEANEASAPAEYAVTISGADAENYEI

-1366 CEIKAIAV
+1366 CEIKAITV
-1374 KGDAKSEVTSAEYH
+1374 NGDAKSEVSSAEYH
-1388 DEEYPNI
+1388 DAEYPNI

-1439 WSNER
+1439 WNNER

-1487 LESIGR
+1487 LESIGH

-1537 HTEAFWGVSMNLK
+1537 YTDAFWGVSMNLK

-1602 EMDMSPATVK
+1602 EMDMSPATIK
-1612 VKDCSREYGDDN
+1612 VRNCSREYGDDN

-1719 QPVFSCEAN
+1719 QPVFSCDAN
-1728 EASAPGEYPITVYDV
+1728 EASAPGEYPINIYGV
-1743 EADNYEVK
+1743 EADNYNAI
-1751 SYIAGTLTVLKR
+1751 SYVAGTLTVLKR

-1794 PVRYLYALAPGV
+1794 PVRYSFFRAPEV
-1806 ETAYQVPQIEG
+1806 INAYRVPQIEG
-1817 NKITFPQNGMYL
+1817 NNITFPEEGTYM

-1927 EAFGASINLY
+1927 EAFGASINLC

-1947 FTHNWMFNCDRGIRE
+1947 FAHNWMFNCDRGIRE
-1962 IHCRSSIPYVVDEG
+1962 IHCRSSIPYVVEEG
-1976 IFNGAVDYDKCI
+1976 IFNGAVDYDNCI
-1988 LYVPVGTKQSYAN
+1988 LFVPVGTKQSYAN
-2001 SEVWKNFTHIV
+2001 AEVWKNFTHIM
-2012 EENVSTNI
+2012 EENVSTSI

-2029 VWHTLQGVKLFAK
+2029 VWYTLQGVRLYAK

>member
-58 GLKIASRSNGN
+58 GLKIASKSNGN
-69 FDISL
+69 LDISL

-189 QMDVVLPNGLFLD
+189 QMDVVLPNGLSLD
-202 LSKTRLTGRCG
+202 LNKTRLTGRCG

-233 SDNTSISGKIGSVI
+233 SDNTSISGKLGSVI

-429 KYDIVASGAVS
+429 RYDIVASGAVS

-472 AMPVFKASYAGL
+472 AMPVFKASYAGF

-497 VFSCEANEASA
+497 VFSCEANEASV

-513 VTISGAEAENYE
+513 VTISGAYAENYD
-525 ISYEQGHLTVVEAD
+525 ISYEQGRLTVVEAD

-621 YTKKQGDAMPVFK
+621 YTKKQGAAMPVFK

-673 GAEAENYEISYEQG
+673 GA
-687 HLTVVEADAVVVR
+687 
-700 AKSYNRQYGDENP
+700 
-713 VFEFETEGAA
+713 
-723 LDGTPEIVCSAVAN
+723 
-737 SPVGSYTIEVKQGS
+737 
-751 IKNYNVHFESGSLVI
+751 
-766 TKAPLSISAG
+766 
-776 NYTKKQGD
+776 
-784 AMPVFKAS
+784 
-792 YVGFKNGEDESVLTK
+792 
-807 QPVFSCEAN
+807 
-816 EAGAPAE
+816 
-823 YAVTI
+823 
-828 SGAEAENYAISY
+828 
-840 EQGHLTVVEADAVVV
+840 
-855 RAKSYSRQYGD
+855 
-866 ENPVFE
+866 
-872 FDIEGAALDG
+872 
-882 TPEIV
+882 
-887 CSAVANSPVGSYT
+887 
-900 IEVKQGSIKNYNVHF
+900 
-915 ESGTL
+915 
-920 TITKAPLS
+920 
-928 ISAGSYTK
+928 
-936 KQGDAMPAFKA
+936 
-947 SYAGFKNGENESV
+947 
-960 LTKQPVF
+960 
-967 SCEAN
+967 
-972 EASAPAEYAVTISGA
+972 
-987 EAENYDISYE
+987 
-997 QGHLTVVEAD
+997 
-1007 AVVVR
+1007 
-1012 AKSYNR
+1012 
-1018 QYGDENPVFEFETEG
+1018 
-1033 AALDGTPE
+1033 
-1041 IVCSAVANSP
+1041 
-1051 VGSYTIE
+1051 
-1058 VKQGSIKNYNV
+1058 
-1069 HFESGSLVITKAP
+1069 
-1082 LSISA
+1082 
-1087 GNYTKKQGDAMPVF
+1087 
-1101 KASYAGF
+1101 
-1108 KNGED
+1108 
-1113 ESVLTKQPVFSCDAN
+1113 
-1128 EASAPAEYAVTISG
+1128 
-1142 ADAENYE
+1142 DAENYE
-1149 ISYEQGHLTVVEAD
+1149 
-1163 AVVVRAKS
+1163 
-1171 YSRQYGDENPVFEF
+1171 
-1185 ETDGAALDGTPEIVC
+1185 
-1200 SAVAN
+1200 
-1205 SPVGSYTI
+1205 
-1213 EVKQGS
+1213 
-1219 IKNYNV
+1219 
-1225 HFESGSLV
+1225 
-1233 ITKAPLS
+1233 
-1240 ISAGNYTKKQGDA
+1240 
-1253 MPVFKASYAG
+1253 
-1263 FKNGEDESV
+1263 
-1272 LTKQPV
+1272 
-1278 FSCDANEAS
+1278 
-1287 APAEYAVTISGA
+1287 
-1299 DAENYDI
+1299 I

-1374 KGDAKSEVTSAEYH
+1374 KGDAKSEVSSAEYH
-1388 DEEYPNI
+1388 DAEYPNI

-1453 VVVKS
+1453 AVVKA
-1458 NGISYCVKKLGDNS
+1458 NGICYCVKKLGGNS
-1472 LARCVNVSSLKLNEG
+1472 LAMCTNVSSLKLNEG
-1487 LESIGR
+1487 LESIGG

-1529 LGSGLETI
+1529 LGAGLETI
-1537 HTEAFWGVSMNLK
+1537 HTDAFWGVSMNLK

-1612 VKDCSREYGDDN
+1612 VKDCAREYGDDN

-1648 NSKVGTYEIEINKG
+1648 KSKVGTYEIEINKG

-1693 QGDKLPEFTANYSGF
+1693 QGDKLPEFTASYSGF
-1708 KNGEDESVLTK
+1708 KNGENVSVLTK
-1719 QPVFSCEAN
+1719 QPVFSCDAN
-1728 EASAPGEYPITVYDV
+1728 EASAPGEYPINVYGV
-1743 EADNYEVK
+1743 EADNYNAI
-1751 SYIAGTLTVLKR
+1751 SYVAGTLTVLKR

-1794 PVRYLYALAPGV
+1794 PVRYSYALAPGV

-1849 CAISDDEGLM
+1849 CAISDDESLM

-1875 KVVRGYNPY
+1875 KVVRGYKPY

-1902 DGLAMYACYYL
+1902 DGQAMYACYYL
-1913 KELVIGD
+1913 NEVVIGD
-1920 NVKKCGH
+1920 NVANCGR
-1927 EAFGASINLY
+1927 EAFGASRNLQK
-1937 NVTLPVADVE
+1937 VTLPANQAE
-1947 FTHNWMFNCDRGIRE
+1947 LRQQYIFNCDDGIKE
-1962 IHCRSSIPYVVDEG
+1962 IHCRSSVPYLADESL
-1976 IFNGAVDYDKCI
+1976 FNGFVNYDNCI
-1988 LYVPVGTKQSYAN
+1988 LFVPVGTKQSYAN
-2001 SEVWKNFTHIV
+2001 AEVWKYFTHIV
-2012 EENVSTNI
+2012 EENVSTSI

-2029 VWHTLQGVKLFAK
+2029 VWYTLQGVKLFVK

>member
-1 MVLLFLMLLALPLAS
+1 MIRLNKTMVLLFLMLLALPLAS
-16 RAKDTFYIEPVN
+16 RAKDTFYIAPVN
-28 VVPGESKTITLNLDN
+28 IAPGDSKTITLNLDN

-58 GLKIASRSNGN
+58 GLRITSKSNGN

-152 VGTKEQNDVSVKGG
+152 VGTKELNDVSVKGG

-176 SFELSNESEMTAF
+176 SLELSNESEMTAF
-189 QMDVVLPNGLFLD
+189 QMDVVLPNGLSLD

-213 NHQLQTKQL
+213 NHQLQAKLL

-256 ITGNQIVK
+256 IAGNQIVK
-264 LENIIFSDVKA
+264 VENIIFSDVKA
-275 RTYRMDPFSFVV
+275 RTYRMDPLSFVV
-287 DVKYVPVTSV
+287 DVKYVPVSSV
-297 SISESNMQLE
+297 SISESNIQLE

-352 QCSIIASTADNLIQA
+352 KCSIIASTADNLIQA

-382 ANTTK
+382 ANTSK

-472 AMPVFKASYAGL
+472 AMPGFKASYTGF

-508 PAEYA
+508 PAVYA
-513 VTISGAEAENYE
+513 VTISGADAENYD
-525 ISYEQGHLTVVEAD
+525 ISYEQGRLTVVEAD

-610 TKAPLSISAGN
+610 TKAS
-621 YTKKQGDAMPVFK
+621 
-634 ASYAG
+634 
-639 FKNGEDESVLTKQP
+639 
-653 VFSCEANEASAPAEY
+653 
-668 AVTIS
+668 
-673 GAEAENYEISYEQG
+673 
-687 HLTVVEADAVVVR
+687 
-700 AKSYNRQYGDENP
+700 
-713 VFEFETEGAA
+713 
-723 LDGTPEIVCSAVAN
+723 
-737 SPVGSYTIEVKQGS
+737 
-751 IKNYNVHFESGSLVI
+751 
-766 TKAPLSISAG
+766 LSISAG

-792 YVGFKNGEDESVLTK
+792 YVGFKNGE
-807 QPVFSCEAN
+807 
-816 EAGAPAE
+816 
-823 YAVTI
+823 
-828 SGAEAENYAISY
+828 
-840 EQGHLTVVEADAVVV
+840 
-855 RAKSYSRQYGD
+855 
-866 ENPVFE
+866 
-872 FDIEGAALDG
+872 
-882 TPEIV
+882 
-887 CSAVANSPVGSYT
+887 
-900 IEVKQGSIKNYNVHF
+900 
-915 ESGTL
+915 
-920 TITKAPLS
+920 
-928 ISAGSYTK
+928 
-936 KQGDAMPAFKA
+936 
-947 SYAGFKNGENESV
+947 NESV

-972 EASAPAEYAVTISGA
+972 ETSAPADYAVTVSDA

-997 QGHLTVVEAD
+997 QGRLTVTDAD

-1012 AKSYNR
+1012 AKSYSR
-1018 QYGDENPVFEFETEG
+1018 VYGDANPVFEFETEG
-1033 AALDGTPE
+1033 TVLDGTPE
-1041 IVCSAVANSP
+1041 IVCSADKSSQ

-1058 VKQGSIKNYNV
+1058 VRQGSIKNYNV
-1069 HFESGSLVITKAP
+1069 HFENGSLAITKAS
-1082 LSISA
+1082 LTISA
-1087 GNYTKKQGDAMPVF
+1087 GNYTKKQGDAMPEF
-1101 KASYAGF
+1101 KANYTGF

-1113 ESVLTKQPVFSCDAN
+1113 ESVLTKRP
-1128 EASAPAEYAVTISG
+1128 T
-1142 ADAENYE
+1142 
-1149 ISYEQGHLTVVEAD
+1149 
-1163 AVVVRAKS
+1163 
-1171 YSRQYGDENPVFEF
+1171 F
-1185 ETDGAALDGTPEIVC
+1185 ETT
-1200 SAVAN
+1200 
-1205 SPVGSYTI
+1205 
-1213 EVKQGS
+1213 
-1219 IKNYNV
+1219 
-1225 HFESGSLV
+1225 
-1233 ITKAPLS
+1233 
-1240 ISAGNYTKKQGDA
+1240 
-1253 MPVFKASYAG
+1253 
-1263 FKNGEDESV
+1263 
-1272 LTKQPV
+1272 
-1278 FSCDANEAS
+1278 
-1287 APAEYAVTISGA
+1287 
-1299 DAENYDI
+1299 
-1306 SYEQGVLT
+1306 
-1314 VTGMPKPIIST
+1314 
-1325 DEATLRITTETD
+1325 
-1337 NAVIYYT
+1337 
-1344 LDGTEPNENARKYTE
+1344 
-1359 PINLYAS
+1359 
-1366 CEIKAIAV
+1366 
-1374 KGDAKSEVTSAEYH
+1374 
-1388 DEEYPNI
+1388 
-1395 VKVGDIITAN
+1395 
-1405 IINNGEENLPMIFK
+1405 
-1419 VTSVY
+1419 
-1424 PFNVEM
+1424 
-1430 ENKEDYVEG
+1430 
-1439 WSNER
+1439 
-1444 DVSGTLEIP
+1444 
-1453 VVVKS
+1453 
-1458 NGISYCVKKLGDNS
+1458 
-1472 LARCVNVSSLKLNEG
+1472 
-1487 LESIGR
+1487 
-1493 QAIRWCRN
+1493 
-1501 IKELIVPNS
+1501 
-1510 VKEVWGAFL
+1510 
-1519 TEDHG
+1519 
-1524 LVSVV
+1524 
-1529 LGSGLETI
+1529 
-1537 HTEAFWGVSMNLK
+1537 
-1550 SFISL
+1550 
-1555 STNPAKCVEPDRT
+1555 
-1568 FTSLPEDV
+1568 
-1576 TLYVPL
+1576 
-1582 GSKSAYETAPGWD
+1582 
-1595 YFAGHIV
+1595 
-1602 EMDMSPATVK
+1602 ATV
-1612 VKDCSREYGDDN
+1612 E
-1624 PTLEFETEGATLIG
+1624 
-1638 EPEIICSADK
+1638 
-1648 NSKVGTYEIEINKG
+1648 
-1662 TIKNYLV
+1662 
-1669 TFVPGT
+1669 
-1675 LTVTKAP
+1675 
-1682 LVVTAENYTIT
+1682 
-1693 QGDKLPEFTANYSGF
+1693 
-1708 KNGEDESVLTK
+1708 
-1719 QPVFSCEAN
+1719 
-1728 EASAPGEYPITVYDV
+1728 SAPGEYPITVSGV

-1769 ITWDQEIKAKVGSTI
+1769 ITWNQEIKAKVGSTI

-1794 PVRYLYALAPGV
+1794 PVRYSYALAPGV

-1902 DGLAMYACYYL
+1902 DRLAMYACYYL

-1927 EAFGASINLY
+1927 EAFGASVNLY
-1937 NVTLPVADVE
+1937 NVTLPAGDVE
-1947 FTHNWMFNCDRGIRE
+1947 LKDKWVFNCDRGIRE

-1988 LYVPVGTKQSYAN
+1988 LYVPVGTKQAYRNA
-2001 SEVWKNFTHIV
+2001 EVWKYFTHIV
-2012 EENVSTNI
+2012 EENVSTSI
-2020 SNINVEKKS
+2020 FNINVEKKG
-2029 VWHTLQGVKLFAK
+2029 VWYTLQGVKLFAK

>member
-1 MVLLFLMLLALPLAS
+1 MIRLNKTMVLLFLMLLALPLAS
-16 RAKDTFYIEPVN
+16 RAKDTFYIAPVN

-152 VGTKEQNDVSVKGG
+152 VGTKEQNDVFVKSG

-189 QMDVVLPNGLFLD
+189 QMDVVLPNGLSLD

-247 DLWIKAEKG
+247 DLWIKAEKS
-256 ITGNQIVK
+256 IAGNQIVK

-297 SISESNMQLE
+297 SISESNMLLE

-340 SDNGMII
+340 SDNGMIF

-352 QCSIIASTADNLIQA
+352 KCSIIASTADNLIQA

-472 AMPVFKASYAGL
+472 AMPVFKASYAGF
-484 KNGENESVLTKQP
+484 KNAEDESVLTKQP

-513 VTISGAEAENYE
+513 VTISGADAENYE

-539 AVVVRAKSYSRQY
+539 AIVVRAKSYSRQY
-552 GDENPVFEFET
+552 GDENPVFEFDT

-584 GSYTIEVKQGSI
+584 GFYTIEVKQGSI

-605 GSLVI
+605 GTLTI
-610 TKAPLSISAGN
+610 TKAPLSISAGS

-792 YVGFKNGEDESVLTK
+792 Y
-807 QPVFSCEAN
+807 
-816 EAGAPAE
+816 
-823 YAVTI
+823 
-828 SGAEAENYAISY
+828 
-840 EQGHLTVVEADAVVV
+840 
-855 RAKSYSRQYGD
+855 
-866 ENPVFE
+866 
-872 FDIEGAALDG
+872 
-882 TPEIV
+882 
-887 CSAVANSPVGSYT
+887 
-900 IEVKQGSIKNYNVHF
+900 
-915 ESGTL
+915 
-920 TITKAPLS
+920 
-928 ISAGSYTK
+928 
-936 KQGDAMPAFKA
+936 
-947 SYAGFKNGENESV
+947 AGFKNGEN
-960 LTKQPVF
+960 
-967 SCEAN
+967 
-972 EASAPAEYAVTISGA
+972 
-987 EAENYDISYE
+987 
-997 QGHLTVVEAD
+997 
-1007 AVVVR
+1007 
-1012 AKSYNR
+1012 
-1018 QYGDENPVFEFETEG
+1018 
-1033 AALDGTPE
+1033 
-1041 IVCSAVANSP
+1041 
-1051 VGSYTIE
+1051 
-1058 VKQGSIKNYNV
+1058 
-1069 HFESGSLVITKAP
+1069 
-1082 LSISA
+1082 
-1087 GNYTKKQGDAMPVF
+1087 
-1101 KASYAGF
+1101 
-1108 KNGED
+1108 

-1149 ISYEQGHLTVVEAD
+1149 
-1163 AVVVRAKS
+1163 
-1171 YSRQYGDENPVFEF
+1171 
-1185 ETDGAALDGTPEIVC
+1185 
-1200 SAVAN
+1200 
-1205 SPVGSYTI
+1205 
-1213 EVKQGS
+1213 
-1219 IKNYNV
+1219 
-1225 HFESGSLV
+1225 
-1233 ITKAPLS
+1233 
-1240 ISAGNYTKKQGDA
+1240 
-1253 MPVFKASYAG
+1253 
-1263 FKNGEDESV
+1263 
-1272 LTKQPV
+1272 
-1278 FSCDANEAS
+1278 
-1287 APAEYAVTISGA
+1287 
-1299 DAENYDI
+1299 I

-1374 KGDAKSEVTSAEYH
+1374 NGDAKSEVSSAEYH
-1388 DEEYPNI
+1388 DAEYPNI

-1405 IINNGEENLPMIFK
+1405 IINNGEDNLPMIFK

-1439 WSNER
+1439 WNNER

-1487 LESIGR
+1487 LESIGH

-1537 HTEAFWGVSMNLK
+1537 HTDAFWGVSMNLK

-1638 EPEIICSADK
+1638 EPEIICSVDK

-1728 EASAPGEYPITVYDV
+1728 EASAPGEYPINVYGV
-1743 EADNYEVK
+1743 EADNYNAI
-1751 SYIAGTLTVLKR
+1751 SYVAGTLTVLKR

-1769 ITWDQEIKAKVGSTI
+1769 ITWEQEIKAKVGSTI

-1794 PVRYLYALAPGV
+1794 PVRYLYALVPRV

-1894 NGLPVTEV
+1894 NGLPVTKV
-1902 DGLAMYACYYL
+1902 DGQAMYACYYL
-1913 KELVIGD
+1913 NEVVIGD
-1920 NVKKCGH
+1920 NVAICGR
-1927 EAFGASINLY
+1927 EAFGASRNLQK
-1937 NVTLPVADVE
+1937 VTLPANQAE
-1947 FTHNWMFNCDRGIRE
+1947 LRLEYIFNCDDGIKE
-1962 IHCRSSIPYVVDEG
+1962 IHCRSSVPYLADESLFYG
-1976 IFNGAVDYDKCI
+1976 FVNYDNCI
-1988 LYVPVGTKQSYAN
+1988 LFVPVGTKQSYAN
-2001 SEVWKNFTHIV
+2001 AEVWKNFTHIV
-2012 EENVSTNI
+2012 EENVSTSI

-2029 VWHTLQGVKLFAK
+2029 VWYTLQGVKLFVK

>member
-152 VGTKEQNDVSVKGG
+152 VGTKEQNDVFVKSG

-189 QMDVVLPNGLFLD
+189 QMDVVLPNGLSLD

-247 DLWIKAEKG
+247 DLWIKAEKS
-256 ITGNQIVK
+256 IAGNQIVK

-382 ANTTK
+382 ANNTK
-387 VYGDANPEF
+387 VYGDTNPEF

-453 ITKAPLSISAGNY
+453 VTKAPLSISAGNY

-472 AMPVFKASYAGL
+472 AMPV
-484 KNGENESVLTKQP
+484 
-497 VFSCEANEASA
+497 
-508 PAEYA
+508 
-513 VTISGAEAENYE
+513 
-525 ISYEQGHLTVVEAD
+525 
-539 AVVVRAKSYSRQY
+539 
-552 GDENPVFEFET
+552 
-563 EGAALDGTPE
+563 
-573 IVCSAVANSPV
+573 
-584 GSYTIEVKQGSI
+584 
-596 KNYNVHFES
+596 
-605 GSLVI
+605 
-610 TKAPLSISAGN
+610 
-621 YTKKQGDAMPVFK
+621 
-634 ASYAG
+634 
-639 FKNGEDESVLTKQP
+639 
-653 VFSCEANEASAPAEY
+653 
-668 AVTIS
+668 
-673 GAEAENYEISYEQG
+673 
-687 HLTVVEADAVVVR
+687 
-700 AKSYNRQYGDENP
+700 
-713 VFEFETEGAA
+713 
-723 LDGTPEIVCSAVAN
+723 
-737 SPVGSYTIEVKQGS
+737 
-751 IKNYNVHFESGSLVI
+751 
-766 TKAPLSISAG
+766 
-776 NYTKKQGD
+776 
-784 AMPVFKAS
+784 
-792 YVGFKNGEDESVLTK
+792 
-807 QPVFSCEAN
+807 
-816 EAGAPAE
+816 
-823 YAVTI
+823 
-828 SGAEAENYAISY
+828 
-840 EQGHLTVVEADAVVV
+840 
-855 RAKSYSRQYGD
+855 
-866 ENPVFE
+866 
-872 FDIEGAALDG
+872 
-882 TPEIV
+882 
-887 CSAVANSPVGSYT
+887 
-900 IEVKQGSIKNYNVHF
+900 
-915 ESGTL
+915 
-920 TITKAPLS
+920 
-928 ISAGSYTK
+928 
-936 KQGDAMPAFKA
+936 FKA

-997 QGHLTVVEAD
+997 QGRLTVVEAD

-1012 AKSYNR
+1012 AKSYSR
-1018 QYGDENPVFEFETEG
+1018 QYGDDNPVFEFETEG

-1058 VKQGSIKNYNV
+1058 VRQGSIKNYNV

-1087 GNYTKKQGDAMPVF
+1087 GNYTKKQGAAMPVF

-1113 ESVLTKQPVFSCDAN
+1113 ESVLTKQPVFSCEAN

-1149 ISYEQGHLTVVEAD
+1149 ISYEQG
-1163 AVVVRAKS
+1163 
-1171 YSRQYGDENPVFEF
+1171 
-1185 ETDGAALDGTPEIVC
+1185 
-1200 SAVAN
+1200 
-1205 SPVGSYTI
+1205 
-1213 EVKQGS
+1213 
-1219 IKNYNV
+1219 
-1225 HFESGSLV
+1225 
-1233 ITKAPLS
+1233 
-1240 ISAGNYTKKQGDA
+1240 
-1253 MPVFKASYAG
+1253 
-1263 FKNGEDESV
+1263 
-1272 LTKQPV
+1272 
-1278 FSCDANEAS
+1278 
-1287 APAEYAVTISGA
+1287 
-1299 DAENYDI
+1299 
-1306 SYEQGVLT
+1306 VLT

-1325 DEATLRITTETD
+1325 DKAMLRITTETD

-1374 KGDAKSEVTSAEYH
+1374 KGDAKSEVSSAEYH
-1388 DEEYPNI
+1388 DAEYPNI

-1453 VVVKS
+1453 AVVKA
-1458 NGISYCVKKLGDNS
+1458 NGICYCVKKLGGNS
-1472 LARCVNVSSLKLNEG
+1472 LAMCTNVSSLKLNEG
-1487 LESIGR
+1487 LESIGG

-1529 LGSGLETI
+1529 LGAGLETI
-1537 HTEAFWGVSMNLK
+1537 HTDAFWGVSMNLK

-1602 EMDMSPATVK
+1602 ELDMSPATVK

-1624 PTLEFETEGATLIG
+1624 PTLEFETEGAALVG
-1638 EPEIICSADK
+1638 KPEIICSADK

-1662 TIKNYLV
+1662 TIKNYYV
-1669 TFVPGT
+1669 TFVPGS

-1682 LVVTAENYTIT
+1682 LVVTADNYTIT

-1708 KNGEDESVLTK
+1708 KNGEDVSVLTK
-1719 QPVFSCEAN
+1719 QPVFSCDAN
-1728 EASAPGEYPITVYDV
+1728 EASAPGEYPITVYGV

-1769 ITWDQEIKAKVGSTI
+1769 ITWEQEIKAKVGSTI

-1794 PVRYLYALAPGV
+1794 PVRYSYALAPGV
-1806 ETAYQVPQIEG
+1806 ETAYRAPQIEG
-1817 NKITFPQNGMYL
+1817 NNITFPEEGTYM

-1849 CAISDDEGLM
+1849 CAISDDESLM

-1875 KVVRGYNPY
+1875 KVVRGYKPY

-1902 DGLAMYACYYL
+1902 DGQAMYACYYL
-1913 KELVIGD
+1913 NEVVIGD
-1920 NVKKCGH
+1920 NVANCGR
-1927 EAFGASINLY
+1927 EAFGASRNLQK
-1937 NVTLPVADVE
+1937 VTLPANQAE
-1947 FTHNWMFNCDRGIRE
+1947 LRQQYIFNCDDGIKE
-1962 IHCRSSIPYVVDEG
+1962 IHCRSSVPYLADESL
-1976 IFNGAVDYDKCI
+1976 FNGFVNYDNCI
-1988 LYVPVGTKQSYAN
+1988 LFVPVGTKQSYAN
-2001 SEVWKNFTHIV
+2001 AEVWKYFTHIV
-2012 EENVSTNI
+2012 EENVSTSI

-2029 VWHTLQGVKLFAK
+2029 VWYTLQGVKLFVK

>member
-58 GLKIASRSNGN
+58 GLKIASKSNGN

-152 VGTKEQNDVSVKGG
+152 VGTKEQNDVFVKSG

-189 QMDVVLPNGLFLD
+189 QMDVVLPNGLSLD

-340 SDNGMII
+340 SDDGMII

-472 AMPVFKASYAGL
+472 AMPVFKASYAG
-484 KNGENESVLTKQP
+484 
-497 VFSCEANEASA
+497 
-508 PAEYA
+508 
-513 VTISGAEAENYE
+513 
-525 ISYEQGHLTVVEAD
+525 
-539 AVVVRAKSYSRQY
+539 
-552 GDENPVFEFET
+552 
-563 EGAALDGTPE
+563 
-573 IVCSAVANSPV
+573 
-584 GSYTIEVKQGSI
+584 
-596 KNYNVHFES
+596 
-605 GSLVI
+605 
-610 TKAPLSISAGN
+610 
-621 YTKKQGDAMPVFK
+621 
-634 ASYAG
+634 

-673 GAEAENYEISYEQG
+673 GA
-687 HLTVVEADAVVVR
+687 
-700 AKSYNRQYGDENP
+700 
-713 VFEFETEGAA
+713 
-723 LDGTPEIVCSAVAN
+723 
-737 SPVGSYTIEVKQGS
+737 
-751 IKNYNVHFESGSLVI
+751 
-766 TKAPLSISAG
+766 
-776 NYTKKQGD
+776 
-784 AMPVFKAS
+784 
-792 YVGFKNGEDESVLTK
+792 
-807 QPVFSCEAN
+807 
-816 EAGAPAE
+816 
-823 YAVTI
+823 
-828 SGAEAENYAISY
+828 
-840 EQGHLTVVEADAVVV
+840 
-855 RAKSYSRQYGD
+855 
-866 ENPVFE
+866 
-872 FDIEGAALDG
+872 
-882 TPEIV
+882 
-887 CSAVANSPVGSYT
+887 
-900 IEVKQGSIKNYNVHF
+900 
-915 ESGTL
+915 
-920 TITKAPLS
+920 
-928 ISAGSYTK
+928 
-936 KQGDAMPAFKA
+936 
-947 SYAGFKNGENESV
+947 
-960 LTKQPVF
+960 
-967 SCEAN
+967 
-972 EASAPAEYAVTISGA
+972 
-987 EAENYDISYE
+987 
-997 QGHLTVVEAD
+997 
-1007 AVVVR
+1007 
-1012 AKSYNR
+1012 
-1018 QYGDENPVFEFETEG
+1018 
-1033 AALDGTPE
+1033 
-1041 IVCSAVANSP
+1041 
-1051 VGSYTIE
+1051 
-1058 VKQGSIKNYNV
+1058 
-1069 HFESGSLVITKAP
+1069 
-1082 LSISA
+1082 
-1087 GNYTKKQGDAMPVF
+1087 
-1101 KASYAGF
+1101 
-1108 KNGED
+1108 
-1113 ESVLTKQPVFSCDAN
+1113 
-1128 EASAPAEYAVTISG
+1128 
-1142 ADAENYE
+1142 DAENYE
-1149 ISYEQGHLTVVEAD
+1149 ISYEQGRLTVVEAD

-1263 FKNGEDESV
+1263 FKNGEKESV

-1278 FSCDANEAS
+1278 FSCEANEASAPAEYAVTISGAEAENYAISYEQGRLTVVEADAVVVRAKSYSRQYGDENPVFEFETDGAALDGTPEIVCSAVANSPVGSYTIEVKQGSIKNYNVHFESGSLVITKAPLSISAGNYTKKQGDAMPVFKASYAGFKNGENESALTKLPVFSCEANEAS

-1299 DAENYDI
+1299 DAENYAISYEQGRLTVVEADAVVVRAKSYSRQYGDENPVFEFETDGAALDGTPEIVCSAVANSPVGSYTIEVKQGSIKNYNVHFESGSLVITKAPLSISAGNYTKKQGDAMPVFKASYAGFKNGENESVLTKQPVFSCEANEASAPAEYAVTISGADAENYEI

-1366 CEIKAIAV
+1366 CEIKAITV
-1374 KGDAKSEVTSAEYH
+1374 NGDAKSEVSSAEYH
-1388 DEEYPNI
+1388 DAEYPNI

-1439 WSNER
+1439 WSNGR

-1453 VVVKS
+1453 AVVKA
-1458 NGISYCVKKLGDNS
+1458 NGICYCVKKLGDNS
-1472 LARCVNVSSLKLNEG
+1472 LAMCVNVSSLKLNEG
-1487 LESIGR
+1487 LESIGG

-1529 LGSGLETI
+1529 LGAGLEPI
-1537 HTEAFWGVSMNLK
+1537 HTDAFWGVSMNLK

-1624 PTLEFETEGATLIG
+1624 PTFEIETEGAALIG

-1662 TIKNYLV
+1662 TIKNYHV

-1675 LTVTKAP
+1675 LTVKKAP

-1693 QGDKLPEFTANYSGF
+1693 QGDKLPEFTASYSGF
-1708 KNGEDESVLTK
+1708 KNGEDEAVLTK
-1719 QPVFSCEAN
+1719 QPVFSCEAD
-1728 EASAPGEYPITVYDV
+1728 EASAPGEYPITVYGV

-1751 SYIAGTLTVLKR
+1751 SYITGTLTVLKR

-1794 PVRYLYALAPGV
+1794 PVRYSYALAPRV
-1806 ETAYQVPQIEG
+1806 ESAYRVPQIEG
-1817 NKITFPQNGMYL
+1817 NNITFPEEGTYM

-1875 KVVRGYNPY
+1875 KVVRGNNPY

-1894 NGLPVTEV
+1894 NGLPVTKV
-1902 DGLAMYACYYL
+1902 DGQAMYACYYL
-1913 KELVIGD
+1913 NEVVIGD
-1920 NVKKCGH
+1920 NVAICGR
-1927 EAFGASINLY
+1927 EAFGASRNLQK
-1937 NVTLPVADVE
+1937 VTLPANQAE
-1947 FTHNWMFNCDRGIRE
+1947 LRLEYIFNCDDGIKE
-1962 IHCRSSIPYVVDEG
+1962 IHCRSSVPYLADESL
-1976 IFNGAVDYDKCI
+1976 FNGFVNYDNCI
-1988 LYVPVGTKQSYAN
+1988 LFVPVGTKQSYAN
-2001 SEVWKNFTHIV
+2001 AEVWKNFTHIV
-2012 EENVSTNI
+2012 EENVSTSI

-2029 VWHTLQGVKLFAK
+2029 VWYTLQGVKLFVK

>member
-58 GLKIASRSNGN
+58 GLKIASKSNGN

-189 QMDVVLPNGLFLD
+189 QMDVVLPNGLSLD
-202 LSKTRLTGRCG
+202 LNKTRLTGRCG

-325 KTILWKSDNEKVATV
+325 KTILWKSDNEKVAIV

-472 AMPVFKASYAGL
+472 AMPVFKASYAG
-484 KNGENESVLTKQP
+484 
-497 VFSCEANEASA
+497 
-508 PAEYA
+508 
-513 VTISGAEAENYE
+513 
-525 ISYEQGHLTVVEAD
+525 
-539 AVVVRAKSYSRQY
+539 
-552 GDENPVFEFET
+552 
-563 EGAALDGTPE
+563 
-573 IVCSAVANSPV
+573 
-584 GSYTIEVKQGSI
+584 
-596 KNYNVHFES
+596 
-605 GSLVI
+605 
-610 TKAPLSISAGN
+610 
-621 YTKKQGDAMPVFK
+621 
-634 ASYAG
+634 
-639 FKNGEDESVLTKQP
+639 FKNGED
-653 VFSCEANEASAPAEY
+653 
-668 AVTIS
+668 
-673 GAEAENYEISYEQG
+673 
-687 HLTVVEADAVVVR
+687 
-700 AKSYNRQYGDENP
+700 
-713 VFEFETEGAA
+713 
-723 LDGTPEIVCSAVAN
+723 
-737 SPVGSYTIEVKQGS
+737 
-751 IKNYNVHFESGSLVI
+751 
-766 TKAPLSISAG
+766 
-776 NYTKKQGD
+776 
-784 AMPVFKAS
+784 
-792 YVGFKNGEDESVLTK
+792 
-807 QPVFSCEAN
+807 
-816 EAGAPAE
+816 
-823 YAVTI
+823 
-828 SGAEAENYAISY
+828 
-840 EQGHLTVVEADAVVV
+840 
-855 RAKSYSRQYGD
+855 
-866 ENPVFE
+866 
-872 FDIEGAALDG
+872 
-882 TPEIV
+882 
-887 CSAVANSPVGSYT
+887 
-900 IEVKQGSIKNYNVHF
+900 
-915 ESGTL
+915 
-920 TITKAPLS
+920 
-928 ISAGSYTK
+928 
-936 KQGDAMPAFKA
+936 
-947 SYAGFKNGENESV
+947 ESV

-1069 HFESGSLVITKAP
+1069 HFESGSLTITKAP

-1113 ESVLTKQPVFSCDAN
+1113 ESVLTKQPVFSCEAN

-1171 YSRQYGDENPVFEF
+1171 YNRQYGDENPVFEF
-1185 ETDGAALDGTPEIVC
+1185 ETEGAALDGTPEIVCSAVANSPVGSYTIEVKQGSIKNYNVHFESGSLTITKAPLSISAGNYTKKQGDAMPVFKASYAGFKNGEDESVLTKQPVFSCEANEASAPAEYAVTISGADAENYEISYEQGHLTVVEADAVVVRAKSYNRQYGDENPVFEFETEGAALDGTPEIVC

-1233 ITKAPLS
+1233 ITKAPLT

-1272 LTKQPV
+1272 LTKQPA
-1278 FSCDANEAS
+1278 FSCEANEAS

-1299 DAENYDI
+1299 EAENYAI
-1306 SYEQGVLT
+1306 SYKQGVLT

-1359 PINLYAS
+1359 PFNLYAS

-1388 DEEYPNI
+1388 DAEYPNI

-1424 PFNVEM
+1424 PFEVCMMYKGN
-1430 ENKEDYVEG
+1430 YVEG
-1439 WSNER
+1439 WSNEQILG
-1444 DVSGTLEIP
+1444 DIEIP
-1453 VVVKS
+1453 AQVTATGIAFSIKRIGDSALAYSS
-1458 NGISYCVKKLGDNS
+1458 NVTSI
-1472 LARCVNVSSLKLNEG
+1472 KLNEG
-1487 LESIGR
+1487 IEHIDGSAFRAIVKIVELVIPNTVKEASAALIMECNSLETLVLG
-1493 QAIRWCRN
+1493 AN
-1501 IKELIVPNS
+1501 IKEVQSN
-1510 VKEVWGAFL
+1510 AFYTASL
-1519 TEDHG
+1519 
-1524 LVSVV
+1524 LS
-1529 LGSGLETI
+1529 I
-1537 HTEAFWGVSMNLK
+1537 
-1550 SFISL
+1550 ISL
-1555 STNPAKCVEPDRT
+1555 NPLPPICVDPNHLFKDY
-1568 FTSLPEDV
+1568 LHKNV
-1576 TLYVPL
+1576 ILYVPL

-1624 PTLEFETEGATLIG
+1624 PTFEIETEGAALIG

-1693 QGDKLPEFTANYSGF
+1693 QGDKLPEFTASYSGF
-1708 KNGEDESVLTK
+1708 KNGEDEAVLTK

-1728 EASAPGEYPITVYDV
+1728 EASAPGKYPITVYDV

-1794 PVRYLYALAPGV
+1794 PVRYSYALVPGV

-1849 CAISDDEGLM
+1849 CAISDEEGLM

-1875 KVVRGYNPY
+1875 KVVRGYKPY

-1902 DGLAMYACYYL
+1902 DGQAMYACYYL

-1927 EAFGASINLY
+1927 EAFGASINLC

>member
-1 MVLLFLMLLALPLAS
+1 MIRLNKIMVLLFLMLLALPLAS

-152 VGTKEQNDVSVKGG
+152 VGTKEQNDVFVKSG

-189 QMDVVLPNGLFLD
+189 QMDVVLPNGLSLD

-247 DLWIKAEKG
+247 DLWIKAEKS
-256 ITGNQIVK
+256 IAGNQIVK

-382 ANTTK
+382 ANNTK
-387 VYGDANPEF
+387 VYGDTNPEF

-453 ITKAPLSISAGNY
+453 VTKAPLSISAGNY

-472 AMPVFKASYAGL
+472 AMPVFKASYAGF

-513 VTISGAEAENYE
+513 VTISGADAENYD
-525 ISYEQGHLTVVEAD
+525 ISYEQGRLTVVEAD

-653 VFSCEANEASAPAEY
+653 VFSCEANE
-668 AVTIS
+668 V
-673 GAEAENYEISYEQG
+673 
-687 HLTVVEADAVVVR
+687 
-700 AKSYNRQYGDENP
+700 
-713 VFEFETEGAA
+713 
-723 LDGTPEIVCSAVAN
+723 
-737 SPVGSYTIEVKQGS
+737 
-751 IKNYNVHFESGSLVI
+751 
-766 TKAPLSISAG
+766 
-776 NYTKKQGD
+776 
-784 AMPVFKAS
+784 
-792 YVGFKNGEDESVLTK
+792 
-807 QPVFSCEAN
+807 
-816 EAGAPAE
+816 
-823 YAVTI
+823 
-828 SGAEAENYAISY
+828 
-840 EQGHLTVVEADAVVV
+840 
-855 RAKSYSRQYGD
+855 
-866 ENPVFE
+866 
-872 FDIEGAALDG
+872 
-882 TPEIV
+882 
-887 CSAVANSPVGSYT
+887 
-900 IEVKQGSIKNYNVHF
+900 
-915 ESGTL
+915 
-920 TITKAPLS
+920 
-928 ISAGSYTK
+928 
-936 KQGDAMPAFKA
+936 
-947 SYAGFKNGENESV
+947 
-960 LTKQPVF
+960 
-967 SCEAN
+967 
-972 EASAPAEYAVTISGA
+972 
-987 EAENYDISYE
+987 
-997 QGHLTVVEAD
+997 
-1007 AVVVR
+1007 
-1012 AKSYNR
+1012 
-1018 QYGDENPVFEFETEG
+1018 
-1033 AALDGTPE
+1033 
-1041 IVCSAVANSP
+1041 
-1051 VGSYTIE
+1051 
-1058 VKQGSIKNYNV
+1058 
-1069 HFESGSLVITKAP
+1069 
-1082 LSISA
+1082 
-1087 GNYTKKQGDAMPVF
+1087 
-1101 KASYAGF
+1101 
-1108 KNGED
+1108 
-1113 ESVLTKQPVFSCDAN
+1113 
-1128 EASAPAEYAVTISG
+1128 SAPAEYAVTISG

-1149 ISYEQGHLTVVEAD
+1149 ISY
-1163 AVVVRAKS
+1163 K
-1171 YSRQYGDENPVFEF
+1171 
-1185 ETDGAALDGTPEIVC
+1185 
-1200 SAVAN
+1200 
-1205 SPVGSYTI
+1205 
-1213 EVKQGS
+1213 
-1219 IKNYNV
+1219 
-1225 HFESGSLV
+1225 
-1233 ITKAPLS
+1233 
-1240 ISAGNYTKKQGDA
+1240 
-1253 MPVFKASYAG
+1253 
-1263 FKNGEDESV
+1263 
-1272 LTKQPV
+1272 
-1278 FSCDANEAS
+1278 
-1287 APAEYAVTISGA
+1287 
-1299 DAENYDI
+1299 
-1306 SYEQGVLT
+1306 QGVLT

-1325 DEATLRITTETD
+1325 DKATLRITSETD

-1374 KGDAKSEVTSAEYH
+1374 NGDAESEVSSAEYH
-1388 DEEYPNI
+1388 DAEYPNI

-1439 WSNER
+1439 WNNER

-1487 LESIGR
+1487 LESIGH

-1519 TEDHG
+1519 TENHG

-1537 HTEAFWGVSMNLK
+1537 HTDAFGGVSMNLK

-1602 EMDMSPATVK
+1602 EMDMSPATIK
-1612 VKDCSREYGDDN
+1612 VRNCSREYGDDN

-1662 TIKNYLV
+1662 TIKNYYV
-1669 TFVPGT
+1669 TFVPGS

-1682 LVVTAENYTIT
+1682 LVVTADNYTIT
-1693 QGDKLPEFTANYSGF
+1693 QGDKLPEFKASYSGF
-1708 KNGEDESVLTK
+1708 KNGEDVSVLTK
-1719 QPVFSCEAN
+1719 QPVFSCDAN
-1728 EASAPGEYPITVYDV
+1728 EASAPGEYPINIYGV
-1743 EADNYEVK
+1743 EADNYEAI
-1751 SYIAGTLTVLKR
+1751 SYVAGTLTVLKR

-1794 PVRYLYALAPGV
+1794 PVRYSYALAPGV

-1927 EAFGASINLY
+1927 EAFGASINLC

-2001 SEVWKNFTHIV
+2001 SEVWKYFTHIV

-2029 VWHTLQGVKLFAK
+2029 VWYTLQGVKLFAK

>member
-176 SFELSNESEMTAF
+176 SLELSNESEMTAF
-189 QMDVVLPNGLFLD
+189 QMDVVLPNGLSLD
-202 LSKTRLTGRCG
+202 LSKTRFTGRCG

-307 VSDSRQLT
+307 VSDSRLLT

-352 QCSIIASTADNLIQA
+352 QSSIIASTADNLIQA

-472 AMPVFKASYAGL
+472 AMPVFKASYAGFKNGEDESVQTKQPVFSCVANEASAPAEYAVTISGAEAENYDISYEQGRL
-484 KNGENESVLTKQP
+484 TVVEADAVVVRAKSYSRQYGDENPVLEFETEGAALDGTPEIVCSAVANSPVGSYTIEVKQGSIKNYNVHFESGSLVITKAPLSISAGNYTKKQGDAMPVFKASYAGFKNGENESVLTKQP

-513 VTISGAEAENYE
+513 VTISGADAENYDISYE
-525 ISYEQGHLTVVEAD
+525 QGRLTVVEADAVVVRAKSYSRQYGDENPVFEFETDGAALDGTPEIVCSAVANSPVGSYTIEVKQGSIKNYNVHFESGSLVITKASLSISAGNYTKKQGDAMPAFKASYAGFKNGENESVLTKQPVFSCVANEASAPAEYAVTISGADAENYNISYEQGHLTVVEAD

-563 EGAALDGTPE
+563 EGVALDGTPE

-653 VFSCEANEASAPAEY
+653 VFSCEANE
-668 AVTIS
+668 T
-673 GAEAENYEISYEQG
+673 
-687 HLTVVEADAVVVR
+687 
-700 AKSYNRQYGDENP
+700 
-713 VFEFETEGAA
+713 
-723 LDGTPEIVCSAVAN
+723 
-737 SPVGSYTIEVKQGS
+737 
-751 IKNYNVHFESGSLVI
+751 
-766 TKAPLSISAG
+766 
-776 NYTKKQGD
+776 
-784 AMPVFKAS
+784 
-792 YVGFKNGEDESVLTK
+792 SV
-807 QPVFSCEAN
+807 
-816 EAGAPAE
+816 
-823 YAVTI
+823 
-828 SGAEAENYAISY
+828 
-840 EQGHLTVVEADAVVV
+840 
-855 RAKSYSRQYGD
+855 
-866 ENPVFE
+866 
-872 FDIEGAALDG
+872 
-882 TPEIV
+882 
-887 CSAVANSPVGSYT
+887 
-900 IEVKQGSIKNYNVHF
+900 
-915 ESGTL
+915 
-920 TITKAPLS
+920 
-928 ISAGSYTK
+928 
-936 KQGDAMPAFKA
+936 
-947 SYAGFKNGENESV
+947 
-960 LTKQPVF
+960 
-967 SCEAN
+967 
-972 EASAPAEYAVTISGA
+972 
-987 EAENYDISYE
+987 
-997 QGHLTVVEAD
+997 
-1007 AVVVR
+1007 
-1012 AKSYNR
+1012 
-1018 QYGDENPVFEFETEG
+1018 
-1033 AALDGTPE
+1033 
-1041 IVCSAVANSP
+1041 
-1051 VGSYTIE
+1051 
-1058 VKQGSIKNYNV
+1058 
-1069 HFESGSLVITKAP
+1069 
-1082 LSISA
+1082 
-1087 GNYTKKQGDAMPVF
+1087 
-1101 KASYAGF
+1101 
-1108 KNGED
+1108 
-1113 ESVLTKQPVFSCDAN
+1113 
-1128 EASAPAEYAVTISG
+1128 PAEYAVTISG
-1142 ADAENYE
+1142 ADAENYK
-1149 ISYEQGHLTVVEAD
+1149 ISY
-1163 AVVVRAKS
+1163 K
-1171 YSRQYGDENPVFEF
+1171 
-1185 ETDGAALDGTPEIVC
+1185 
-1200 SAVAN
+1200 
-1205 SPVGSYTI
+1205 
-1213 EVKQGS
+1213 
-1219 IKNYNV
+1219 
-1225 HFESGSLV
+1225 
-1233 ITKAPLS
+1233 
-1240 ISAGNYTKKQGDA
+1240 
-1253 MPVFKASYAG
+1253 
-1263 FKNGEDESV
+1263 
-1272 LTKQPV
+1272 
-1278 FSCDANEAS
+1278 
-1287 APAEYAVTISGA
+1287 
-1299 DAENYDI
+1299 
-1306 SYEQGVLT
+1306 QGVLT

-1374 KGDAKSEVTSAEYH
+1374 KGDAKSEVSSAEYH
-1388 DEEYPNI
+1388 DAEYPNI

-1439 WSNER
+1439 WNNER

-1458 NGISYCVKKLGDNS
+1458 NGISCCVKKLGDNS

-1487 LESIGR
+1487 LESIGH

-1529 LGSGLETI
+1529 LGAGLETI
-1537 HTEAFWGVSMNLK
+1537 HTDAFWGVSMNLK

-1602 EMDMSPATVK
+1602 EMDMSPATIK
-1612 VKDCSREYGDDN
+1612 VRNCSREYGDDN

-1719 QPVFSCEAN
+1719 QPVFSCDAN
-1728 EASAPGEYPITVYDV
+1728 EASAPGEYPINVYGV
-1743 EADNYEVK
+1743 EADNYNAI
-1751 SYIAGTLTVLKR
+1751 SYVAGTLTVLKR

-1794 PVRYLYALAPGV
+1794 PVRYSYALVPRV

-1817 NKITFPQNGMYL
+1817 NKITFSQNGMYL
-1829 LVAIQD
+1829 LVAIQA

-1849 CAISDDEGLM
+1849 CAISDNEGLM

-1920 NVKKCGH
+1920 KVKKCGH
-1927 EAFGASINLY
+1927 EAFGASINLC

-2001 SEVWKNFTHIV
+2001 SEVWKYFTHIV

-2029 VWHTLQGVKLFAK
+2029 VWYTLQGVKLFAK